1 MSIQLISPKKSV
13 NSAFLKLPVSVEK
26 MEDFKLSLK
35 NLYSKRN
42 AAQDEEY
49 HKGEIWN
56 FLRKIFEPDYSVQ
69 VNRPIDLCVFNGN
82 TASAKP
88 AVIIEA
94 KSPTNVAEMFSAE
107 HPNVKSLQE
116 LVYYFM
122 LEYVQSGNHEIKWLA
137 ITNFDEWYFFDVKD
151 FIRYF
156 ANKSKPI
163 YDQFLKFKANQMSGN
178 KTSDFYYDI
187 AKPAIDDFLAS
198 CDINVVHF
206 NLEDAMR
213 TLAPELKKSH
223 VTLEPKAIGSKDSI
237 SPTGFQNDNEYSHST
252 SHISHSTPLLPLF
265 KFLSPE
271 TLLAKP
277 FANDSNSLDR
287 NFYAELLHIIGL
299 EEVKEEKGSKKV
311 IRRKKP
317 ANRDKASLLESA
329 IYQLEDDFPNKEEC
343 EAMALRLCITW
354 VNRLLFLKLVE
365 SQILMY
371 QKGDA
376 SYRFMSS
383 DKIANFDE
391 LNIFFFKVLGKKI
404 EDRDEDVFK
413 RYPNV
418 PYLNSSLFEPTEDE
432 KHLKIRGIPDAQME
446 IWGKTVLKDERGKR
460 AKGSLPNLDYIFKFL
475 DAYNFASDAQ
485 GGVTSTSKTLIN
497 ASVLG
502 LIFEKINGYKDGSF
516 FTPGFITDYMARDVL
531 ERTVV
536 QKFNEKKSWKCENLE
551 DVSDKIE
558 DISEANEIV
567 DDIRV
572 ADVAVGSGHFLVS
585 ALNRLLAIKS
595 ELNILCDADG
605 KRIKRRDLILKVD
618 NDELSVVDDEG
629 EPFEYKPGNEESQR
643 YQEALFNE
651 KRRIIENCLFGVDL
665 NPNSVNICRLRLW
678 IELLKNAYYT
688 KESGYKQLQ
697 TLPNIDI
704 NIKVGDSLLSKY
716 PVQNGRLIAD
726 YLTRD
731 ERADRKRDSLK
742 NSLIE
747 YRQLVQEYKTGKSQ
761 SSKMML
767 RHKIAS
773 LKSRMVDDGQIEMFE
788 EYKGSAGD
796 TIDFSNSLEWMFEFP
811 EILDEVGRFTGF
823 DAIIGNPPYVQLQS
837 MGEMS
842 DVYSKRNYSCYNK
855 SADLYC
861 LFVERAYSLLKKN
874 GYFSF
879 IMPNKWMLV
888 DYGKEL
894 REFMSQTSLK
904 KILNFGDVQFFADA
918 TIYVCIFVSQKSS
931 DKMPVLACSLNSKN
945 YHGEFEKEVKA
956 ATFEFPAENFGAS
969 EWSIRNKLHDS
980 VLQKMNVGTALK
992 DMPITINYGLKT
1004 GYNDAFFID
1013 GKTKEK
1019 LISEDAKSAEIIK
1032 PLLRGRDIDA
1042 WKTEKDDQFIL
1053 FVPWHFPLHLN
1064 PNIVGCFKEAEI
1076 EFEKE
1081 YPAVYKHLLN
1091 YREKLSAR
1099 NKAETGIRYE
1109 WYALQRWA
1117 ADYYKEF
1124 AKPKIMYP
1132 NMTSVFPFTYDETGS
1147 FGNDKSFIITE
1158 KDNSQNLP
1166 KGMENVIANE
1176 AEQSNAETISDVIP
1190 AKAGISSPSGYNL
1203 LKALLAIFN
1212 SNLVKLWIWYNCPEL
1227 MGGTREIRKAYFEN
1241 LRIPLNN
1248 TELLQQLASLADEII
1263 RLKKELVNSNKT
1275 QAPEPAEGPTETTQK
1290 QLATLET
1297 QVNTLVY
1304 QLYGITDT
1312 EEMEAVE
1319 KR

>member
-1 MSIQLISPKKSV
+1 MSIKFISPKKSV
-13 NSAFLKLPVSVEK
+13 NSAFLKLPVPIEK

-42 AAQDEEY
+42 TAQDEEY

-122 LEYVQSGNHEIKWLA
+122 LEYVHSGNHEIKWLA

-151 FIRYF
+151 FARYF

-178 KTSDFYYDI
+178 KTSDFYNDI
-187 AKPAIDDFLAS
+187 AKSAIDDFLAS

-206 NLEDAMR
+206 NLDVIARSASDE
-213 TLAPELKKSH
+213 
-223 VTLEPKAIGSKDSI
+223 AI
-237 SPTGFQNDNEYSHST
+237 HST
-252 SHISHSTPLLPLF
+252 PHISHSTPLLPLY

-299 EEVKEEKGSKKV
+299 EEVKEDKGGKKV
-311 IRRKKP
+311 IRRKNP

-371 QKGDA
+371 QKGDV
-376 SYRFMSS
+376 SYRFMST

-404 EDRDEDVFK
+404 EDRDEDVLK

-446 IWGKTVLKDERGKR
+446 IFNKTVLKDERGKR
-460 AKGSLPNLDYIFKFL
+460 AKGTLPNLDYIFKFL

-536 QKFNEKKSWKCENLE
+536 QKFNEVKGWDCKNLRE
-551 DVSDKIE
+551 IE
-558 DISEANEIV
+558 DNIGKDDVPEANKIV
-567 DDIRV
+567 DEIRI

-585 ALNRLLAIKS
+585 ALNRMLAIKS
-595 ELNILCDADG
+595 ELNIFCDAEG
-605 KRIKRRDLILKVD
+605 NRINNKKWVLKVD
-618 NDELSVVDDEG
+618 NDELSVVDDDN
-629 EPFEYKPGNEESQR
+629 EPFEYKPGNETLQR
-643 YQEALFNE
+643 IQEALFNE

-767 RHKIAS
+767 RHKITS
-773 LKSRMVDDGQIEMFE
+773 LKSRMVEDGQIEMFE
-788 EYKGSAGD
+788 EYKGTAGD

-811 EILDEVGRFTGF
+811 EILDDEGRFTGF

-842 DVYSKRNYSCYNK
+842 DVYSKRDYSCYNK

-894 REFMSQTSLK
+894 RQFMSQTSLK

-918 TIYVCIFVSQKSS
+918 TIYVCIFVSQKSG

-945 YHGEFEKEVKA
+945 YHGEFEKEVNA

-992 DMPITINYGLKT
+992 DMPISIYRGILT
-1004 GYNDAFFID
+1004 GFNDAFFID
-1013 GKTKEK
+1013 GKTREK
-1019 LISEDAKSAEIIK
+1019 LIAEDPKSEELIK
-1032 PLLRGRDIDA
+1032 PLLRGRDINA
-1042 WKTEKDDQFIL
+1042 WVTEKEDQYLIGT
-1053 FVPWHFPLHLN
+1053 FPALN
-1064 PNIVGCFKEAEI
+1064 LDIDQ
-1076 EFEKE
+1076 
-1081 YPAVYKHLLN
+1081 YPAIKNHLMSFGI
-1091 YREKLSAR
+1091 EKLEQTGAKHIVNGEEIKAR
-1099 NKAETGIRYE
+1099 KKTSNKWFETQDQIG
-1109 WYALQRWA
+1109 
-1117 ADYYKEF
+1117 YYKEF
-1124 AKPKIMYP
+1124 AKPKIVYP

-1147 FGNDKSFIITE
+1147 FSNDKSFIITE
-1158 KDNSQNLP
+1158 KEQSQNLS
-1166 KGMENVIANE
+1166 KGTENVIASE
-1176 AEQSNAETISDVIP
+1176 AKQSSEF
-1190 AKAGISSPSGYNL
+1190 L

-1241 LRIPLNN
+1241 LRIPLDNP
-1248 TELLQQLASLADEII
+1248 ELLQQLATLADEII
-1263 RLKKELVNSNKT
+1263 AAKK
-1275 QAPEPAEGPTETTQK
+1275 QASCHPERTLEPKAIGGVEGSSEVDGEATQK

-1304 QLYGITDT
+1304 QLYGVTDA
-1312 EEMEAVE
+1312 EEIEAVE

>member
-1 MSIQLISPKKSV
+1 MTL
-13 NSAFLKLPVSVEK
+13 A
-26 MEDFKLSLK
+26 
-35 NLYSKRN
+35 NLYKKRD
-42 AAQDEEY
+42 AARDEEY
-49 HKGEIWN
+49 HKGEIWG
-56 FLRKIFEPDYSVQ
+56 FLKGIFNPDYSVQ
-69 VNRPIDLCVFNGN
+69 VKRPIDLAIFNGN
-82 TASAKP
+82 DTAAKP

-94 KSPTNVAEMFSAE
+94 KSPTNMAEMFSE
-107 HPNVKSLQE
+107 SKPNVKSLQE

-122 LEYVQSGNHEIKWLA
+122 LEYIRFENREIKYLA

-151 FIRYF
+151 FVRYF
-156 ANKSKPI
+156 ASKSNPI
-163 YDQFLKFKANQMSGN
+163 YAQFQKFEANQMSGN
-178 KTSDFYYDI
+178 KTSDFYNDI
-187 AKPAIDDFLAS
+187 AKPAIDDFLKT

-206 NLEDAMR
+206 NLADA
-213 TLAPELKKSH
+213 AKIAEKFPE
-223 VTLEPKAIGSKDSI
+223 PSKE
-237 SPTGFQNDNEYSHST
+237 NELLNSST
-252 SHISHSTPLLPLF
+252 VEERKLRALC

-277 FANDSNSLDR
+277 FANDSNTLDR

-299 EEVKEEKGSKKV
+299 EEVKEDKGGKKV

-317 ANRDKASLLESA
+317 ANRDRASLLESA

-376 SYRFMSS
+376 SYRFMST

-404 EDRDEDVFK
+404 EDRDEDVLK

-446 IWGKTVLKDERGKR
+446 IFNKTVLKDERGKR
-460 AKGSLPNLDYIFKFL
+460 AKGTLPNLDYIFKFL

-595 ELNILCDADG
+595 ELNILCDANG
-605 KRIKRRDLILKVD
+605 KRIRRTDLVLKVD
-618 NDELSVVDDEG
+618 NDELSVLDDEG
-629 EPFEYKPGNEESQR
+629 EPFEYRPGNPERQR
-643 YQEALFNE
+643 IQEALFNE
-651 KRRIIENCLFGVDL
+651 KRRIIENCLFGVDI

-688 KESGYKQLQ
+688 EKSGYKQLE

-704 NIKVGDSLLSKY
+704 NIKVGDSLLSQY
-716 PVQNGRLIAD
+716 PVHNGHVIAD
-726 YLTRD
+726 YLSS
-731 ERADRKRDSLK
+731 EEKSDRKKDSLK
-742 NSLIE
+742 NALAE
-747 YRQLVQEYKTGKSQ
+747 YRRCVYDYKLGGSQ
-761 SSKMML
+761 NSKVML
-767 RHKIAS
+767 RQKIAS
-773 LKSRMVDDGQIEMFE
+773 LKSRIVESGSLELFE
-788 EYKGSAGD
+788 EYANKADG

-811 EILDEVGRFTGF
+811 EILDDEGRFTGF

-842 DVYSKRNYSCYNK
+842 DVYSKRDYSCYNK

-861 LFVERAYSLLKKN
+861 LFVERAHSLLKKN
-874 GYFSF
+874 GHFSF

-894 REFMSQTSLK
+894 RQFMSQVSLK
-904 KILNFGDVQFFADA
+904 KILNFGDIQFFADA
-918 TIYVCIFVSQKSS
+918 TIYVCIFVAQKS
-931 DKMPVLACSLNSKN
+931 DEKAPVLACSLNSKN
-945 YHGEFEKEVKA
+945 YQGDFEKEINA
-956 ATFEFPAENFGAS
+956 SSFEFPADNFGAS

-980 VLQKMNVGTALK
+980 VLQKMQVGTPLK

-1013 GKTKEK
+1013 GKTRDA

-1032 PLLRGRDIDA
+1032 PLLRGRDIEA
-1042 WKTEKDDQFIL
+1042 WSTEKEDQYIL

-1064 PNIVGCFKEAEI
+1064 PNIVGCSKEAEL

-1081 YPAVYKHLLN
+1081 YPAVYKHLLSHK
-1091 YREKLSAR
+1091 EKLSAR

-1124 AKPKIMYP
+1124 AKPKIVYP
-1132 NMTSVFPFTYDETGS
+1132 NMTSVFPFTYDVAGS
-1147 FGNDKSFIITE
+1147 LCNDKAFIITE
-1158 KDNSQNLP
+1158 NTKTDKVTEPAEVTNAT
-1166 KGMENVIANE
+1166 ENVIASE
-1176 AEQSNAETISDVIP
+1176 AKQFI
-1190 AKAGISSPSGYNL
+1190 
-1203 LKALLAIFN
+1203 LKSLLAILN
-1212 SNLVKLWIWYNCPEL
+1212 SNLAKLWIWYNCPEL
-1227 MGGTREIRKAYFEN
+1227 MGGTREIRKVYFEN
-1241 LRIPLNN
+1241 FRIPLDNS
-1248 TELLQQLASLADEII
+1248 EILQQLAILADEII
-1263 RLKKELVNSNKT
+1263 AVKSSLSQPK
-1275 QAPEPAEGPTETTQK
+1275 GTENVIASDSEVEESQNRI
-1290 QLATLET
+1290 ADLEK

-1312 EEMEAVE
+1312 EEIDAVE

>member
-1 MSIQLISPKKSV
+1 MSIKFISPKKSV
-13 NSAFLKLPVSVEK
+13 NSAFLKLPVPVEK
-26 MEDFKLSLK
+26 MEDFKFSLK

-42 AAQDEEY
+42 TAQDEEY

-69 VNRPIDLCVFNGN
+69 VNRPIDLAIFNGN

-122 LEYVQSGNHEIKWLA
+122 LEYVHSGNHEIKWLA

-156 ANKSKPI
+156 GNKSKPI

-178 KTSDFYYDI
+178 KTSDFYNEI

-206 NLEDAMR
+206 SLADAMR

-223 VTLEPKAIGSKDSI
+223 VTLEPKAIGSMDSI
-237 SPTGFQNDNEYSHST
+237 SPTGFQNDNVYSHST
-252 SHISHSTPLLPLF
+252 SHISHSTPLLPLY

-299 EEVKEEKGSKKV
+299 EEVKEDKGGKKV
-311 IRRKKP
+311 IRRKNP

-376 SYRFMSS
+376 SYRFMST

-404 EDRDEDVFK
+404 EDRDEDVLK

-446 IWGKTVLKDERGKR
+446 VFNKTVLKDERGKR

-558 DISEANEIV
+558 DISEANQIV

-688 KESGYKQLQ
+688 KESCYKQLQ

-773 LKSRMVDDGQIEMFE
+773 LKSRMVEDGQIEMFE
-788 EYKGSAGD
+788 EYKGTAGD

-811 EILDEVGRFTGF
+811 EILDDEGRFTGF
-823 DAIIGNPPYVQLQS
+823 DAIIGNPPYGLFNKKQNQNVALTQDEKVTQLIRERFPEIDEG
-837 MGEMS
+837 MINAAKVFYALAFRLTKKTGLIEMIVPFGILS
-842 DVYSKRNYSCYNK
+842 
-855 SADLYC
+855 
-861 LFVERAYSLLKKN
+861 E
-874 GYFSF
+874 
-879 IMPNKWMLV
+879 
-888 DYGKEL
+888 
-894 REFMSQTSLK
+894 TSSVKIRK
-904 KILNFGDVQFFADA
+904 KILTQHSFLKVS
-918 TIYVCIFVSQKSS
+918 IF
-931 DKMPVLACSLNSKN
+931 P
-945 YHGEFEKEVKA
+945 E
-956 ATFEFPAENFGAS
+956 
-969 EWSIRNKLHDS
+969 RDS
-980 VLQKMNVGTALK
+980 VSRRV
-992 DMPITINYGLKT
+992 
-1004 GYNDAFFID
+1004 F
-1013 GKTKEK
+1013 
-1019 LISEDAKSAEIIK
+1019 EDAKMSTAILLCSNAKTDNPILIGSSSSREIPPEFSPFSVK
-1032 PLLRGRDIDA
+1032 DVKMYSPDA
-1042 WKTEKDDQFIL
+1042 WQLPMCNRKSFDLLMKMKNRDRYRTIEEVAPSVEGEVHMTKCKPAITSDNAKPILLKGAQIAKWFYKTNKSEISQ
-1053 FVPWHFPLHLN
+1053 
-1064 PNIVGCFKEAEI
+1064 GEI
-1076 EFEKE
+1076 EFIDEQTLMNVCSTEKIAYSKKERICFQRLTGINEKWRLKGTIITPNIYIANSVNHLNNKSNYSLYFILAVFNSKLLNFIFKATSTSSNVNGYEVNALPFPRINAEKE
-1081 YPAVYKHLLN
+1081 TLVSEIENISKRILELKSENHDTDIAALENEIDELVYKL
-1091 YREKLSAR
+1091 
-1099 NKAETGIRYE
+1099 
-1109 WYALQRWA
+1109 
-1117 ADYYKEF
+1117 
-1124 AKPKIMYP
+1124 
-1132 NMTSVFPFTYDETGS
+1132 YD
-1147 FGNDKSFIITE
+1147 
-1158 KDNSQNLP
+1158 L
-1166 KGMENVIANE
+1166 
-1176 AEQSNAETISDVIP
+1176 
-1190 AKAGISSPSGYNL
+1190 
-1203 LKALLAIFN
+1203 
-1212 SNLVKLWIWYNCPEL
+1212 
-1227 MGGTREIRKAYFEN
+1227 
-1241 LRIPLNN
+1241 
-1248 TELLQQLASLADEII
+1248 
-1263 RLKKELVNSNKT
+1263 
-1275 QAPEPAEGPTETTQK
+1275 
-1290 QLATLET
+1290 
-1297 QVNTLVY
+1297 
-1304 QLYGITDT
+1304 T
-1312 EEMEAVE
+1312 EEEIGVVE
-1319 KR
+1319 SV

>member
-1 MSIQLISPKKSV
+1 MSIKFISPKKSV
-13 NSAFLKLPVSVEK
+13 NSAFLKLPVPVEN

-42 AAQDEEY
+42 TAQDEEY

-69 VNRPIDLCVFNGN
+69 VNRPIDLAIFNGN

-94 KSPTNVAEMFSAE
+94 KSPTNAAEMFSAE

-122 LEYVQSGNHEIKWLA
+122 LEYVHSGNHEIKWLA

-156 ANKSKPI
+156 GNKSKPI

-178 KTSDFYYDI
+178 KTSDFYNDI
-187 AKPAIDDFLAS
+187 AKPAIDDFLGS
-198 CDINVVHF
+198 CDISVVHF
-206 NLEDAMR
+206 SLESAVKAVEKDDD
-213 TLAPELKKSH
+213 KK
-223 VTLEPKAIGSKDSI
+223 
-237 SPTGFQNDNEYSHST
+237 
-252 SHISHSTPLLPLF
+252 LLPLY

-299 EEVKEEKGSKKV
+299 EEVKEDKGGKK
-311 IRRKKP
+311 IIQRKIP
-317 ANRDKASLLESA
+317 ASRNKGSLLESA
-329 IYQLEDDFPNKEEC
+329 IYQLEIKESDANKCEET
-343 EAMALRLCITW
+343 ALRLCITW
-354 VNRLLFLKLVE
+354 INRLLFLKLVE

-383 DKIANFDE
+383 DKIKGFDE
-391 LNIFFFKVLGKKI
+391 LNIFFFKVLGKKVD
-404 EDRDEDVFK
+404 DRDADVK
-413 RYPNV
+413 AKYPNV

-432 KHLKIRGIPDAQME
+432 SKLMIGNLLDNDLE
-446 IWGKTVLKDERGKR
+446 IFNKTVLKDERGKR
-460 AKGSLPNLDYIFKFL
+460 AKGTLPNLDYIFKFL

-558 DISEANEIV
+558 DILEANQIV

-716 PVQNGRLIAD
+716 PVQNGHVVLDFLQKEDKTDKKNGLA
-726 YLTRD
+726 
-731 ERADRKRDSLK
+731 AKLK
-742 NSLIE
+742 E
-747 YRQLVQEYKTGKSQ
+747 YRKNVQDYKAGGTSYNKQQLRLNIAGLKSQ
-761 SSKMML
+761 
-767 RHKIAS
+767 
-773 LKSRMVDDGQIEMFE
+773 LKEPPSIDLFGNVVKNND
-788 EYKGSAGD
+788 
-796 TIDFSNSLEWMFEFP
+796 IDFSNSLEWMFEFP
-811 EILDEVGRFTGF
+811 EILDDEGRFTGF

-842 DVYSKRNYSCYNK
+842 DVYSKRDYSCYNK

-861 LFVERAYSLLKKN
+861 LFVERAHSLLKKN

-894 REFMSQTSLK
+894 RQFMSQTSLK

-918 TIYVCIFVSQKSS
+918 TIYVCIFVSQKSG
-931 DKMPVLACSLNSKN
+931 DKIPVLACSLNSKN

-969 EWSIRNKLHDS
+969 EWSVRNKLHDS

-992 DMPITINYGLKT
+992 DMPISIYRGILT
-1004 GYNDAFFID
+1004 GFNDAFFID
-1013 GKTKEK
+1013 GKTREK
-1019 LISEDAKSAEIIK
+1019 LIAEDPKSEELIK
-1032 PLLRGRDIDA
+1032 PLLRGRDINA
-1042 WKTEKDDQFIL
+1042 WVTENDQYLINPHNGIKEKNIAPINVEEYPAIKKHLDQFID
-1053 FVPWHFPLHLN
+1053 
-1064 PNIVGCFKEAEI
+1064 
-1076 EFEKE
+1076 
-1081 YPAVYKHLLN
+1081 
-1091 YREKLSAR
+1091 KLIKRGDKGDTPYNLR
-1099 NKAETGIRYE
+1099 NCAYLE
-1109 WYALQRWA
+1109 
-1117 ADYYKEF
+1117 EF

-1147 FGNDKSFIITE
+1147 FSNDKSFIITE

-1166 KGMENVIANE
+1166 KGTENVIASE
-1176 AEQSNAETISDVIP
+1176 AKQSNAETTSDVIP

-1241 LRIPLNN
+1241 LRIPLDNA
-1248 TELLQQLASLADEII
+1248 ELLQQLATLADEII
-1263 RLKKELVNSNKT
+1263 RLKKEMANSDKT
-1275 QAPEPAEGPTETTQK
+1275 QVPEPAEGPTEATQK
-1290 QLATLET
+1290 QITDLET

-1304 QLYGITDT
+1304 QLYGITDA
-1312 EEMEAVE
+1312 EEIEAVE

>member
-1 MSIQLISPKKSV
+1 MSIKFISPKKSV
-13 NSAFLKLPVSVEK
+13 NSAFLKLPVPVEK

-94 KSPTNVAEMFSAE
+94 KSPTNAAEMFSAE

-156 ANKSKPI
+156 GNKSKPI

-178 KTSDFYYDI
+178 KTSDFYNEI

-198 CDINVVHF
+198 CDINVVRF
-206 NLEDAMR
+206 NLEDACKNVI
-213 TLAPELKKSH
+213 ASP
-223 VTLEPKAIGSKDSI
+223 GSKSGI
-237 SPTGFQNDNEYSHST
+237 NST
-252 SHISHSTPLLPLF
+252 KQSNAACHPERSVSGVEGSKKLLPLY

-371 QKGDA
+371 QKGDT
-376 SYRFMSS
+376 SYRFMST

-404 EDRDEDVFK
+404 EDRDEDVLK

-446 IWGKTVLKDERGKR
+446 IFNKTVLKDERGKR
-460 AKGSLPNLDYIFKFL
+460 AKGTLPNLDYIFKFL

-688 KESGYKQLQ
+688 KKSGYKQLQ

-716 PVQNGRLIAD
+716 PVQNGHVVLDFLQKEDKAD
-726 YLTRD
+726 KKNGL
-731 ERADRKRDSLK
+731 AAKLK
-742 NSLIE
+742 E
-747 YRQLVQEYKTGKSQ
+747 YRKNVQDYKAGGTSYNKQQLRLNIAGLKSQ
-761 SSKMML
+761 
-767 RHKIAS
+767 
-773 LKSRMVDDGQIEMFE
+773 LKEPPSIDLFGNVVKNND
-788 EYKGSAGD
+788 
-796 TIDFSNSLEWMFEFP
+796 IDFSNSLEWMFEFP
-811 EILDEVGRFTGF
+811 EVLDEKGRFTGF

-842 DVYSKRNYSCYNK
+842 DVYGKRDYSCYNK

-894 REFMSQTSLK
+894 RGFMSQTSLK
-904 KILNFGDVQFFADA
+904 KILNFGDVQIFKDA
-918 TIYVCIFVSQKSS
+918 TTYTCIFVSQKSNEKNSVQAISLSS
-931 DKMPVLACSLNSKN
+931 DKYSGNFSKDVSKLIDLSPDSFGEAEWNITNPVI
-945 YHGEFEKEVKA
+945 EK
-956 ATFEFPAENFGAS
+956 
-969 EWSIRNKLHDS
+969 
-980 VLQKMNVGTALK
+980 VLQKMSVGTPLR
-992 DMPITINYGLKT
+992 DMPISIYAGIKA
-1004 GYNDAFFID
+1004 GCIDAFYID
-1013 GKTKEK
+1013 GKVRSQ
-1019 LISEDAKSAEIIK
+1019 LIERNPKSEEVIK
-1032 PLLRGRDIDA
+1032 PLVRGRDITA
-1042 WKTEKDDQFIL
+1042 WNTNTQDIYLIGTLPALKINIDDYPAIKD
-1053 FVPWHFPLHLN
+1053 HLL
-1064 PNIVGCFKEAEI
+1064 GFTI
-1076 EFEKE
+1076 ERLEQTGKE
-1081 YPAVYKHLLN
+1081 YIVN
-1091 YREKLSAR
+1091 GEKIKAR
-1099 NKAETGIRYE
+1099 KKTCNKWFETQDQIG
-1109 WYALQRWA
+1109 
-1117 ADYYKEF
+1117 YYKELTR
-1124 AKPKIMYP
+1124 PKIIFP
-1132 NMTSVFPFTYDETGS
+1132 NITTAFPFTYDENGVYP
-1147 FGNDKSFIITE
+1147 NDNNFFIVE
-1158 KDNSQNLP
+1158 K
-1166 KGMENVIANE
+1166 ENAIANE
-1176 AEQSNAETISDVIP
+1176 AKQSSAETTCDVIP
-1190 AKAGISSPSGYNL
+1190 AKAGISSPCGYNL

-1212 SNLVKLWIWYNCPEL
+1212 SSLCKFWIWHNCPVL
-1227 MGGTREIRKAYFEN
+1227 NGGTRKLQIAYFEN
-1241 LRIPLNN
+1241 LRIPLENA
-1248 TELLQQLASLADEII
+1248 ELLQQLATLADEII
-1263 RLKKELVNSNKT
+1263 RLKKE
-1275 QAPEPAEGPTETTQK
+1275 GDETTQK
-1290 QLATLET
+1290 QIADLET

-1304 QLYGITDT
+1304 QLYGITDA
-1312 EEMEAVE
+1312 EEIESVE

>member
-1 MSIQLISPKKSV
+1 MPIQFISPKKAV
-13 NSAFLKLPVSVEK
+13 NSAYLKLPISYEK
-26 MEDFKLSLK
+26 MDVFKACIKSM
-35 NLYSKRN
+35 
-42 AAQDEEY
+42 AAQGKAGETEEY
-49 HKGEIWN
+49 HKGLIN
-56 FLRKIFEPDYSVQ
+56 KFLSNALYNPDYA
-69 VNRPIDLCVFNGN
+69 VNTKERIDLAIFNGKDN
-82 TASAKP
+82 NAKA
-88 AVIIEA
+88 AVLIEVKA
-94 KSPTNVAEMFSAE
+94 PENAAEMFSE
-107 HPNVKSLQE
+107 SHSNVKSLQE

-122 LEYVQSGNHEIKWLA
+122 KEYIRLENHEIKYLA
-137 ITNFDEWYFFDVKD
+137 ITNYNDWYFFDAKD
-151 FIRYF
+151 FVKFF
-156 ANKSKPI
+156 AAKSNPVYSK
-163 YDQFLKFKANQMSGN
+163 FLKFDADQMSDS
-178 KTSDFYYDI
+178 KTSFFYSDI
-187 AKPAIDDFLAS
+187 AKPAIDKFIETCELS
-198 CDINVVHF
+198 VVHF
-206 NLEDAMR
+206 S
-213 TLAPELKKSH
+213 LAEAVKAVEKNDEKK
-223 VTLEPKAIGSKDSI
+223 
-237 SPTGFQNDNEYSHST
+237 
-252 SHISHSTPLLPLF
+252 LF
-265 KFLSPE
+265 ALYKFLSPE
-271 TLLAKP
+271 TLLSKP
-277 FANDSNSLDR
+277 FANDSNSLDK

-299 EEVKEEKGSKKV
+299 EEVKEDGKKV

-317 ANRDKASLLESA
+317 ENRDKASLLESA
-329 IYQLEDDFPNKEEC
+329 IYQLQIDEPNADKREEI
-343 EAMALRLCITW
+343 ALRLCITW
-354 VNRLLFLKLVE
+354 INRLLFLKLVE

-371 QKGDA
+371 QKGNAD
-376 SYRFMSS
+376 YKFMSL
-383 DKIANFDE
+383 DKIKSFDE
-391 LNIFFFKVLGKKI
+391 LNIFFFMVLGKKI
-404 EDRDEDVFK
+404 DERDEDIK
-413 RYPNV
+413 AKYPNV
-418 PYLNSSLFEPTEDE
+418 PYLNSSLFEPTDDE
-432 KHLKIRGIPDAQME
+432 GKLKIRGIPDEQIE
-446 IWGKTVLKDERGKR
+446 IYNKTVLKDEKGKR
-460 AKGSLPNLDYIFKFL
+460 AKGTLLNLDYIFKFL

-485 GGVTSTSKTLIN
+485 GGVTSTNKTLIN

-516 FTPGFITDYMARDVL
+516 YTPGFITDYMARDVL

-688 KESGYKQLQ
+688 KESDYKQLQ

-704 NIKVGDSLLSKY
+704 NIKVGDSLLSKC
-716 PVQNGRLIAD
+716 PVQNGHVVLDFLQKEDKAD
-726 YLTRD
+726 KKNGL
-731 ERADRKRDSLK
+731 AAKLK
-742 NSLIE
+742 E
-747 YRQLVQEYKTGKSQ
+747 YGKNVQDYKTGGTSYNKQQLRLNIAGLKSQ
-761 SSKMML
+761 
-767 RHKIAS
+767 
-773 LKSRMVDDGQIEMFE
+773 LKEPPSIDLFGNVVKNND
-788 EYKGSAGD
+788 
-796 TIDFSNSLEWMFEFP
+796 IDFSNSLEWMFEFP
-811 EILDEVGRFTGF
+811 EILDDEGRFTGF

-842 DVYSKRNYSCYNK
+842 DVYSKRDYSCYNK

-918 TIYVCIFVSQKSS
+918 TIYVCIFVSQKSG

-945 YHGEFEKEVKA
+945 YHGEFEKEVNA

-992 DMPITINYGLKT
+992 DMSITINYGIKT
-1004 GYNDAFFID
+1004 GFNDAFFID
-1013 GKTKEK
+1013 GKTREK
-1019 LISEDAKSAEIIK
+1019 LIAEDPKSEDLIK
-1032 PLLRGRDIDA
+1032 PLLRGRDINA
-1042 WKTEKDDQFIL
+1042 WVTEKEDQYLIGT
-1053 FVPWHFPLHLN
+1053 FPALN
-1064 PNIVGCFKEAEI
+1064 LDIDQ
-1076 EFEKE
+1076 
-1081 YPAVYKHLLN
+1081 YPAIKNHLMSFGI
-1091 YREKLSAR
+1091 EKLEQTGAKHIVNGEEIKSRKKTR
-1099 NKAETGIRYE
+1099 NKWFETQDQIG
-1109 WYALQRWA
+1109 
-1117 ADYYKEF
+1117 YYKEF
-1124 AKPKIMYP
+1124 AKPKIVYP
-1132 NMTSVFPFTYDETGS
+1132 NMTSVFPFTYDEFGS
-1147 FGNDKSFIITE
+1147 LSNDKSFIITE

-1166 KGMENVIANE
+1166 KGTENVIASE
-1176 AEQSNAETISDVIP
+1176 AKQSNAETISDVIP

-1241 LRIPLNN
+1241 LRIPLDNA
-1248 TELLQQLASLADEII
+1248 ELLQQLATLADQII
-1263 RLKKELVNSNKT
+1263 TAKKTGEDTAELE
-1275 QAPEPAEGPTETTQK
+1275 A
-1290 QLATLET
+1290 
-1297 QVNTLVY
+1297 QVNQIVY
-1304 QLYGITDT
+1304 GLYGITDA
-1312 EEMEAVE
+1312 EEIEAVE

>member
-1 MSIQLISPKKSV
+1 MSFKLISPKKSV
-13 NSAFLKLPVSVEK
+13 NSAFLKLPVPVEK
-26 MEDFKLSLK
+26 MEQFQAALT

-42 AAQDEEY
+42 PAQDEEY

-69 VNRPIDLCVFNGN
+69 VNRPIDLAIFNGN

-94 KSPTNVAEMFSAE
+94 KSPTNAAEMFSAE

-122 LEYVQSGNHEIKWLA
+122 LEYVHSGNHEIKWLA

-156 ANKSKPI
+156 GNKSKPI

-178 KTSDFYYDI
+178 KTSDFYNEI

-206 NLEDAMR
+206 NLGKMVK
-213 TLAPELKKSH
+213 P
-223 VTLEPKAIGSKDSI
+223 VC
-237 SPTGFQNDNEYSHST
+237 NDNTHVIASEAKQSPS
-252 SHISHSTPLLPLF
+252 SKLFPLY

-299 EEVKEEKGSKKV
+299 EEVKEDKGGKKV
-311 IRRKKP
+311 IQRKKP

-376 SYRFMSS
+376 SYRFMST

-404 EDRDEDVFK
+404 EDRDEDVLK

-446 IWGKTVLKDERGKR
+446 IFNKTVLKDERGKR
-460 AKGSLPNLDYIFKFL
+460 AKGTLPNLDYIFKFL

-558 DISEANEIV
+558 DISEANQIV

-716 PVQNGRLIAD
+716 PVQNGHVVLDFLQKEDKAD
-726 YLTRD
+726 KKNGL
-731 ERADRKRDSLK
+731 AAKLK
-742 NSLIE
+742 E
-747 YRQLVQEYKTGKSQ
+747 YRKNVQDYKAGGTSYNKQQLRLNIAGLKSQ
-761 SSKMML
+761 
-767 RHKIAS
+767 
-773 LKSRMVDDGQIEMFE
+773 LKEPPSIDLFGNVVKNND
-788 EYKGSAGD
+788 
-796 TIDFSNSLEWMFEFP
+796 IDFSNSLEWMFEFP
-811 EILDEVGRFTGF
+811 EILDDEGRFTGF

-842 DVYSKRNYSCYNK
+842 DVYSKRDYSCYNK
-855 SADLYC
+855 SADLY
-861 LFVERAYSLLKKN
+861 
-874 GYFSF
+874 SF

-894 REFMSQTSLK
+894 RQFMSQTSLK

-918 TIYVCIFVSQKSS
+918 TIYVCIFVSQKSG

-992 DMPITINYGLKT
+992 DMPISIYRGILT
-1004 GYNDAFFID
+1004 GFNDAFFID
-1013 GKTKEK
+1013 GKTREK
-1019 LISEDAKSAEIIK
+1019 LIAEDPKSEELIK
-1032 PLLRGRDIDA
+1032 PLLRGRDINA
-1042 WKTEKDDQFIL
+1042 WVTEKEDQYLIGT
-1053 FVPWHFPLHLN
+1053 FPALN
-1064 PNIVGCFKEAEI
+1064 LDIDQ
-1076 EFEKE
+1076 
-1081 YPAVYKHLLN
+1081 YPAIKNHLLSFGI
-1091 YREKLSAR
+1091 EKLEQTGAKHIVNGEEIKAR
-1099 NKAETGIRYE
+1099 KKTSNKWFETQDQIG
-1109 WYALQRWA
+1109 
-1117 ADYYKEF
+1117 YYKEF
-1124 AKPKIMYP
+1124 AKPKIVYP
-1132 NMTSVFPFTYDETGS
+1132 EISSLFSFTYDESGLTC
-1147 FGNDKSFIITE
+1147 NNKNYIITE
-1158 KDNSQNLP
+1158 KESFQSLS
-1166 KGMENVIANE
+1166 KETENVIADE
-1176 AEQSNAETISDVIP
+1176 AACHPERTLEP
-1190 AKAGISSPSGYNL
+1190 KAIGKVEGSL

-1212 SNLVKLWIWYNCPEL
+1212 SNLSKLWIEYNCPVL
-1227 MGGTREIRKAYFEN
+1227 NGGARNISKTYFEN
-1241 LRIPLNN
+1241 LRIPLDNV
-1248 TELLQQLASLADEII
+1248 EPLQQLASLADEII
-1263 RLKKELVNSNKT
+1263 RLKKEMANSNKN
-1275 QAPEPAEGPTETTQK
+1275 QVPEPAEGPFEAIQK
-1290 QLATLET
+1290 QIADLET
-1297 QVNTLVY
+1297 HVNTLVY

-1312 EEMEAVE
+1312 EEIEAVE

>member
-1 MSIQLISPKKSV
+1 MSIKFISPKKSV
-13 NSAFLKLPVSVEK
+13 NSAFLKLPVPVEK

-69 VNRPIDLCVFNGN
+69 VNRPIDLAIFNGN

-94 KSPTNVAEMFSAE
+94 KSPTNVAEMFSVE

-122 LEYVQSGNHEIKWLA
+122 LEYVHSGNREVKWLA

-178 KTSDFYYDI
+178 KTSDFYNEI

-206 NLEDAMR
+206 NLDVIARSASDE
-213 TLAPELKKSH
+213 
-223 VTLEPKAIGSKDSI
+223 AI
-237 SPTGFQNDNEYSHST
+237 HST
-252 SHISHSTPLLPLF
+252 SHISHSTPLLPLY

-271 TLLAKP
+271 TLLARP

-299 EEVKEEKGSKKV
+299 EEVKEDKGGKKV
-311 IRRKKP
+311 IRRKNP

-376 SYRFMSS
+376 SYRFMSI

-404 EDRDEDVFK
+404 EDRDEDVLK

-446 IWGKTVLKDERGKR
+446 IFNKTVLKDERGKR
-460 AKGSLPNLDYIFKFL
+460 AKGTLPNLDYIFKFL

-558 DISEANEIV
+558 DISEANQIV

-643 YQEALFNE
+643 YQEALFSE

-665 NPNSVNICRLRLW
+665 LRRVPESRLP
-678 IELLKNAYYT
+678 
-688 KESGYKQLQ
+688 G
-697 TLPNIDI
+697 
-704 NIKVGDSLLSKY
+704 
-716 PVQNGRLIAD
+716 
-726 YLTRD
+726 
-731 ERADRKRDSLK
+731 
-742 NSLIE
+742 
-747 YRQLVQEYKTGKSQ
+747 
-761 SSKMML
+761 
-767 RHKIAS
+767 
-773 LKSRMVDDGQIEMFE
+773 
-788 EYKGSAGD
+788 
-796 TIDFSNSLEWMFEFP
+796 
-811 EILDEVGRFTGF
+811 
-823 DAIIGNPPYVQLQS
+823 
-837 MGEMS
+837 
-842 DVYSKRNYSCYNK
+842 
-855 SADLYC
+855 
-861 LFVERAYSLLKKN
+861 
-874 GYFSF
+874 
-879 IMPNKWMLV
+879 
-888 DYGKEL
+888 
-894 REFMSQTSLK
+894 
-904 KILNFGDVQFFADA
+904 
-918 TIYVCIFVSQKSS
+918 
-931 DKMPVLACSLNSKN
+931 
-945 YHGEFEKEVKA
+945 
-956 ATFEFPAENFGAS
+956 TF
-969 EWSIRNKLHDS
+969 
-980 VLQKMNVGTALK
+980 
-992 DMPITINYGLKT
+992 
-1004 GYNDAFFID
+1004 
-1013 GKTKEK
+1013 
-1019 LISEDAKSAEIIK
+1019 
-1032 PLLRGRDIDA
+1032 
-1042 WKTEKDDQFIL
+1042 
-1053 FVPWHFPLHLN
+1053 
-1064 PNIVGCFKEAEI
+1064 
-1076 EFEKE
+1076 
-1081 YPAVYKHLLN
+1081 
-1091 YREKLSAR
+1091 
-1099 NKAETGIRYE
+1099 
-1109 WYALQRWA
+1109 LQR
-1117 ADYYKEF
+1117 
-1124 AKPKIMYP
+1124 
-1132 NMTSVFPFTYDETGS
+1132 V
-1147 FGNDKSFIITE
+1147 GNEGYSQAQGTQE
-1158 KDNSQNLP
+1158 KRTDPGPHGCYRTCS
-1166 KGMENVIANE
+1166 
-1176 AEQSNAETISDVIP
+1176 
-1190 AKAGISSPSGYNL
+1190 
-1203 LKALLAIFN
+1203 
-1212 SNLVKLWIWYNCPEL
+1212 
-1227 MGGTREIRKAYFEN
+1227 
-1241 LRIPLNN
+1241 
-1248 TELLQQLASLADEII
+1248 
-1263 RLKKELVNSNKT
+1263 ELV
-1275 QAPEPAEGPTETTQK
+1275 PHHP
-1290 QLATLET
+1290 
-1297 QVNTLVY
+1297 
-1304 QLYGITDT
+1304 D
-1312 EEMEAVE
+1312 
-1319 KR
+1319 R

>member
-1 MSIQLISPKKSV
+1 MSIKLISPKKSV
-13 NSAFLKLPVSVEK
+13 NSAFLKLPVPCEK
-26 MEDFKLSLK
+26 MEQFKSALM
-35 NLYSKRN
+35 NLRNKRD
-42 AAQDEEY
+42 AKKDEEY
-49 HKGEIWN
+49 HKNELQA
-56 FLRKIFEPDYSVQ
+56 FLKGIFNPAYSVH
-69 VNRPIDLCVFNGN
+69 VDRPIDLAIFNGN
-82 TASAKP
+82 DTTAKP
-88 AVIIEA
+88 AVIIEM
-94 KSPTNVAEMFSAE
+94 KSPTNAAEMFSE
-107 HPNVKSLQE
+107 QHPNTKAFQE
-116 LVYYFM
+116 LVYYFL
-122 LEYVQSGNHEIKWLA
+122 LEYVHLGNREIKYLV
-137 ITNFDEWYFFDVKD
+137 ISNFDEYYFFDVKD

-156 ANKSKPI
+156 ANKSKPV
-163 YDQFLKFKANQMSGN
+163 YDQFLKFVSKQTSGN
-178 KTSDFYYDI
+178 KTSDFYNDI
-187 AKPAIDDFLAS
+187 AKPAIDDFLGS
-198 CDINVVHF
+198 CDFSVVHF
-206 NLEDAMR
+206 SLEEAVKAVEKNDD
-213 TLAPELKKSH
+213 KKL
-223 VTLEPKAIGSKDSI
+223 VALYKM
-237 SPTGFQNDNEYSHST
+237 
-252 SHISHSTPLLPLF
+252 
-265 KFLSPE
+265 LSPE
-271 TLLAKP
+271 GLLAKP

-299 EEVKEEKGSKKV
+299 EEVKEDKGGKKV
-311 IRRKKP
+311 IQRKKP
-317 ANRDKASLLESA
+317 ANRDRASLLESA

-376 SYRFMSS
+376 SYRFMST

-404 EDRDEDVFK
+404 EDRDEDVLK

-446 IWGKTVLKDERGKR
+446 IFNKTVLKDERGKR
-460 AKGSLPNLDYIFKFL
+460 AKGTLLNLDYIFRFL

-531 ERTVV
+531 ERTIV
-536 QKFNEKKSWKCENLE
+536 QKFNEKKSWKCEDLE

-567 DDIRV
+567 DDIRI

-704 NIKVGDSLLSKY
+704 NIKVGDSLLSQY
-716 PVQNGRLIAD
+716 PVNAGHKVAD
-726 YLTRD
+726 FLSA
-731 ERADRKRDSLK
+731 EEKNDRKKDSL
-742 NSLIE
+742 NTALIE
-747 YRQLVQEYKTGKSQ
+747 YRKCVNDYKTGGSQ
-761 SSKMML
+761 NSKVLL
-767 RHKIAS
+767 RQKIAG
-773 LKSRMVDDGQIEMFE
+773 LKSRIVEDGQIEMFE
-788 EYKGSAGD
+788 EHKGSAGN

-811 EILDEVGRFTGF
+811 EVLDEKGRFVGF

-842 DVYSKRNYSCYNK
+842 DVYSKRDYNCYNK

-861 LFVERAYSLLKKN
+861 LFVERAYNLLKKN

-894 REFMSQTSLK
+894 RQFMSQTSIK

-918 TIYVCIFVSQKSS
+918 TIYVCIFVSQKSG
-931 DKMPVLACSLNSKN
+931 DKLPVLACSLNSKN

-992 DMPITINYGLKT
+992 DMPITINYGIKT
-1004 GYNDAFFID
+1004 GFNDAFFID
-1013 GKTKEK
+1013 GKTREK
-1019 LISEDAKSAEIIK
+1019 LIAEDPKSEELIK
-1032 PLLRGRDIDA
+1032 PLFRGRDINA
-1042 WKTEKDDQFIL
+1042 WVTEGDLYLINPHNGIKEKNIAPINIDEYPAIKKHLDQFID
-1053 FVPWHFPLHLN
+1053 
-1064 PNIVGCFKEAEI
+1064 
-1076 EFEKE
+1076 
-1081 YPAVYKHLLN
+1081 
-1091 YREKLSAR
+1091 KLVKRGDKGDTPYNLR
-1099 NKAETGIRYE
+1099 NCAYLE
-1109 WYALQRWA
+1109 
-1117 ADYYKEF
+1117 EF

-1132 NMTSVFPFTYDETGS
+1132 NMTSAFPFTYDETGS
-1147 FGNDKSFIITE
+1147 FSNDKSFIITE
-1158 KDNSQNLP
+1158 KEHSQNLS
-1166 KGMENVIANE
+1166 KGTENVIASE
-1176 AEQSNAETISDVIP
+1176 AKQSNAETTSDVIP

-1241 LRIPLNN
+1241 LRIPLDNA
-1248 TELLQQLASLADEII
+1248 ELLHQLATLADEII
-1263 RLKKELVNSNKT
+1263 AAKKTGKDTTELEKRVN
-1275 QAPEPAEGPTETTQK
+1275 EI
-1290 QLATLET
+1290 
-1297 QVNTLVY
+1297 VY

-1312 EEMEAVE
+1312 EEIEAVE

>member
-13 NSAFLKLPVSVEK
+13 NSAFLKLPVPVEK

-94 KSPTNVAEMFSAE
+94 KSPTNAAEMFSAE

-156 ANKSKPI
+156 GNKTKPI

-178 KTSDFYYDI
+178 KTSDFYNEI

-198 CDINVVHF
+198 CDINVVRF
-206 NLEDAMR
+206 NLEDACKNVI
-213 TLAPELKKSH
+213 ASP
-223 VTLEPKAIGSKDSI
+223 GSKSGI
-237 SPTGFQNDNEYSHST
+237 NST
-252 SHISHSTPLLPLF
+252 KQSNAACHPERSVSGVEGSKKLLPLF

-371 QKGDA
+371 QKGDT
-376 SYRFMSS
+376 SYRFMST

-404 EDRDEDVFK
+404 EDRDEDVLK

-460 AKGSLPNLDYIFKFL
+460 AKGTLPNLDYIFKFL

-567 DDIRV
+567 DDIRI

-773 LKSRMVDDGQIEMFE
+773 LKSRMVEDGQIEMFE

-894 REFMSQTSLK
+894 RQFMSQTSLK

-918 TIYVCIFVSQKSS
+918 TIYVCIFVSQKSG

-956 ATFEFPAENFGAS
+956 ATFEFPAENFGAN

-992 DMPITINYGLKT
+992 DMPISIYRGILT
-1004 GYNDAFFID
+1004 GFNDAFFID
-1013 GKTKEK
+1013 GKTREK
-1019 LISEDAKSAEIIK
+1019 LIAEDPKSEELIK
-1032 PLLRGRDIDA
+1032 PLLRGRDINA
-1042 WKTEKDDQFIL
+1042 WVTEKEDQYLIGT
-1053 FVPWHFPLHLN
+1053 FPALN
-1064 PNIVGCFKEAEI
+1064 LDIDQ
-1076 EFEKE
+1076 
-1081 YPAVYKHLLN
+1081 YPAIKNHLLSFGI
-1091 YREKLSAR
+1091 EKLEQTGAKHIVNGEEIKAR
-1099 NKAETGIRYE
+1099 KKTSNKWFETQDQIG
-1109 WYALQRWA
+1109 
-1117 ADYYKEF
+1117 YYKELTR
-1124 AKPKIMYP
+1124 PKIIFP
-1132 NMTSVFPFTYDETGS
+1132 NITTAFPFTYDENGVYP
-1147 FGNDKSFIITE
+1147 NDNNFFIVE
-1158 KDNSQNLP
+1158 K
-1166 KGMENVIANE
+1166 ENAIANE
-1176 AEQSNAETISDVIP
+1176 AKQSTAETTCDVIP
-1190 AKAGISSPSGYNL
+1190 AKAGISSPCGYNL

-1212 SNLVKLWIWYNCPEL
+1212 SSLCKFWIWHNCPVL
-1227 MGGTREIRKAYFEN
+1227 NSGTRKLQIAYFEN
-1241 LRIPLNN
+1241 LRIPLENA
-1248 TELLQQLASLADEII
+1248 ELLHQLATLADEII
-1263 RLKKELVNSNKT
+1263 RLKKELVNSKKT
-1275 QAPEPAEGPTETTQK
+1275 QVPEPAEGRPTEATQK
-1290 QLATLET
+1290 QIADLET
-1297 QVNTLVY
+1297 QVNSLVY
-1304 QLYGITDT
+1304 QLYGITDA
-1312 EEMEAVE
+1312 EEIESVE

>member
-1 MSIQLISPKKSV
+1 MPIQFISPKKAV
-13 NSAFLKLPVSVEK
+13 NSAYLKLPISIEK
-26 MEDFKLSLK
+26 MDTFKTCLK
-35 NLYSKRN
+35 RMADQGKPGET
-42 AAQDEEY
+42 EEY
-49 HKGEIWN
+49 HKGLIN
-56 FLRKIFEPDYSVQ
+56 KFLSDALYNPDYA
-69 VNRPIDLCVFNGN
+69 VNTKDRIDLAIFNGKDSN
-82 TASAKP
+82 AKA
-88 AVIIEA
+88 AVLIEV
-94 KSPTNVAEMFSAE
+94 KSPENTAEMFSE
-107 HPNVKSLQE
+107 THFNVKALQE

-122 LEYVQSGNHEIKWLA
+122 QEYIRFENHEIKYLV
-137 ITNFDEWYFFDVKD
+137 ITNYNDWYFFNAKD
-151 FIRYF
+151 FVKFF
-156 ANKSKPI
+156 AVKSNPV
-163 YDQFLKFKANQMSGN
+163 YDQFKKFDAGQMSSSKTDFFYGN
-178 KTSDFYYDI
+178 I
-187 AKPAIDDFLAS
+187 AKPSVEKFLETENIQA
-198 CDINVVHF
+198 VHF
-206 NLEDAMR
+206 NLKKVIAAVEQDKTR
-213 TLAPELKKSH
+213 ELAAL
-223 VTLEPKAIGSKDSI
+223 
-237 SPTGFQNDNEYSHST
+237 Y
-252 SHISHSTPLLPLF
+252 

-299 EEVKEEKGSKKV
+299 EEVKEDKGGKKV
-311 IRRKKP
+311 IRRKNP

-376 SYRFMSS
+376 SYRFMST

-404 EDRDEDVFK
+404 EDRDEDVLK

-446 IWGKTVLKDERGKR
+446 IFNKTVLKDERGKR
-460 AKGSLPNLDYIFKFL
+460 AKGILPNLDYIFKFL

-567 DDIRV
+567 DDIRI

-716 PVQNGRLIAD
+716 PVQNGHVVLDFLQKEDKAD
-726 YLTRD
+726 KKNGL
-731 ERADRKRDSLK
+731 AAKLK
-742 NSLIE
+742 E
-747 YRQLVQEYKTGKSQ
+747 YRKNVQDYKAGGTSYNKQQLRLNIAGLKSQ
-761 SSKMML
+761 
-767 RHKIAS
+767 
-773 LKSRMVDDGQIEMFE
+773 LKEPPSIDLFGNVVKNND
-788 EYKGSAGD
+788 
-796 TIDFSNSLEWMFEFP
+796 IDFSNSLEWMFEFP
-811 EILDEVGRFTGF
+811 EILDDEGRFTGF

-842 DVYSKRNYSCYNK
+842 DVYSKRDYSCYNK

-894 REFMSQTSLK
+894 RQFMSQTSLK

-918 TIYVCIFVSQKSS
+918 TIYVCIFVSQKSG

-945 YHGEFEKEVKA
+945 YHGEFEKEVNA

-992 DMPITINYGLKT
+992 DMPISIYRGILT
-1004 GYNDAFFID
+1004 GFNDAFFID
-1013 GKTKEK
+1013 GRTREK
-1019 LISEDAKSAEIIK
+1019 LIAEDPKSEELIK
-1032 PLLRGRDIDA
+1032 PLLRGRDINA
-1042 WKTEKDDQFIL
+1042 WVTEKEDQYLIGT
-1053 FVPWHFPLHLN
+1053 FPALN
-1064 PNIVGCFKEAEI
+1064 LDI
-1076 EFEKE
+1076 EQ
-1081 YPAVYKHLLN
+1081 YPAIKNHLLSFGI
-1091 YREKLSAR
+1091 EKLEQTGAKHVVNGEEIKAR
-1099 NKAETGIRYE
+1099 KKTSNKWFETQDQIG
-1109 WYALQRWA
+1109 
-1117 ADYYKEF
+1117 YYKEF
-1124 AKPKIMYP
+1124 AKPKIVYP
-1132 NMTSVFPFTYDETGS
+1132 NMTSVFPFTYDEFGS
-1147 FGNDKSFIITE
+1147 LSNDKSFIITE

-1166 KGMENVIANE
+1166 KGTENVIASK
-1176 AEQSNAETISDVIP
+1176 AKQSNAECHPGAEGDR
-1190 AKAGISSPSGYNL
+1190 AHL

-1248 TELLQQLASLADEII
+1248 TELLHQLATLADEII
-1263 RLKKELVNSNKT
+1263 RLKKESDE
-1275 QAPEPAEGPTETTQK
+1275 ATQK
-1290 QLATLET
+1290 QIVDLET

-1304 QLYGITDT
+1304 QLYGITDA
-1312 EEMEAVE
+1312 EEIDAVE

>member
-1 MSIQLISPKKSV
+1 MSIKLISPKKSV
-13 NSAFLKLPVSVEK
+13 NSAFLKLPVPVEK
-26 MEDFKLSLK
+26 MENFKLSLK
-35 NLYSKRN
+35 NLYTKRN
-42 AAQDEEY
+42 TAQDEEY

-69 VNRPIDLCVFNGN
+69 VNRPIDLAIFNGN

-94 KSPTNVAEMFSAE
+94 KSPTNAAEMFSAE

-122 LEYVQSGNHEIKWLA
+122 LEYVHSGNHEIKWLA

-156 ANKSKPI
+156 GNKSKPI

-178 KTSDFYYDI
+178 KTSDFYNDI
-187 AKPAIDDFLAS
+187 AKPAIDDFLES
-198 CDINVVHF
+198 CDINVVRF
-206 NLEDAMR
+206 NLADVVRSASQES
-213 TLAPELKKSH
+213 KKAS
-223 VTLEPKAIGSKDSI
+223 VTLEPKAIGSMDSI
-237 SPTGFQNDNEYSHST
+237 SPTGFQNDNAYSHST
-252 SHISHSTPLLPLF
+252 SHISHSTPLLPLY

-299 EEVKEEKGSKKV
+299 EEVKEEKGGKKV
-311 IRRKKP
+311 IQRKKP

-376 SYRFMSS
+376 SYRFMST

-404 EDRDEDVFK
+404 EDRDEDVLK

-446 IWGKTVLKDERGKR
+446 IFNKTVLKDERGKR

-536 QKFNEKKSWKCENLE
+536 QKFNEKKSWKCEDLE

-704 NIKVGDSLLSKY
+704 NIKVGDSLLSQY
-716 PVQNGRLIAD
+716 PVNAGHKVAD
-726 YLTRD
+726 FLSA
-731 ERADRKRDSLK
+731 EEKNDRKKDSL
-742 NSLIE
+742 NTALIE
-747 YRQLVQEYKTGKSQ
+747 YRKCVNDYKTGGSQ
-761 SSKMML
+761 NSKVLL
-767 RHKIAS
+767 RQKIAG
-773 LKSRMVDDGQIEMFE
+773 LKSRIVEDGQIEMFD
-788 EYKGSAGD
+788 EYKGSAGN

-811 EILDEVGRFTGF
+811 EVLDEKGRFVGF

-842 DVYSKRNYSCYNK
+842 DVYSKRDYSCYNK

-861 LFVERAYSLLKKN
+861 LFYERAIQLMKPN
-874 GYFSF
+874 GYLGF
-879 IMPNKWMLV
+879 IASDKWLKIN
-888 DYGKEL
+888 YGEQL
-894 REFMSQTSLK
+894 REFLTTSANPILLIDFPGVRVFDDANVDPQILIAQKAKYNKETLTCTASK
-904 KILNFGDVQFFADA
+904 KGSA
-918 TIYVCIFVSQKSS
+918 
-931 DKMPVLACSLNSKN
+931 
-945 YHGEFEKEVKA
+945 FETEVK
-956 ATFEFPAENFGAS
+956 
-969 EWSIRNKLHDS
+969 NKLS
-980 VLQKMNVGTALK
+980 LQKFSKEPWKWMEAWETSILQKMESGTALK
-992 DMPITINYGLKT
+992 NMPVSIYRGVLT
-1004 GYNDAFFID
+1004 GFNDAFFID
-1013 GKTKEK
+1013 ENVRNQ
-1019 LISEDAKSAEIIK
+1019 LVAEDAKSAELIK
-1032 PLLRGRDIDA
+1032 PFLRGKDLEPWFTCNDNQYMITTIPAMKIDI
-1042 WKTEKDDQFIL
+1042 E
-1053 FVPWHFPLHLN
+1053 N
-1064 PNIVGCFKEAEI
+1064 
-1076 EFEKE
+1076 
-1081 YPAVYKHLLN
+1081 YPAIKKHLLSFGIERLEQTG
-1091 YREKLSAR
+1091 REYIVNGEKIKSR
-1099 NKAETGIRYE
+1099 KKTNNKWFETQDAI
-1109 WYALQRWA
+1109 A
-1117 ADYYKEF
+1117 YYKDF
-1124 AKPKIMYP
+1124 DKPKIMYP
-1132 NMTSVFPFTYDETGS
+1132 EITKFQPFIYDDSGMYC
-1147 FGNDKSFIITE
+1147 NNKAFIITE
-1158 KDNSQNLP
+1158 KENTQNLP
-1166 KGMENVIANE
+1166 KGTENVIASE
-1176 AEQSNAETISDVIP
+1176 AKQSNAETISDVIP

-1212 SNLVKLWIWYNCPEL
+1212 SNLVKLWIWHNCPEL
-1227 MGGTREIRKAYFEN
+1227 GDDRREIRKAYFEN

-1248 TELLQQLASLADEII
+1248 TELLQQLATLADEII

-1275 QAPEPAEGPTETTQK
+1275 QVPEPAEGPTEATQK
-1290 QLATLET
+1290 QIATLET

-1304 QLYGITDT
+1304 QLYGITDA
-1312 EEMEAVE
+1312 EEIEAVE

>member
-1 MSIQLISPKKSV
+1 MSIRIITPKKSV
-13 NSAFLKLPVSVEK
+13 NSAFLKLPVPIEK
-26 MEDFKLSLK
+26 MESFKLSLK

-122 LEYVQSGNHEIKWLA
+122 LEYVHSGNREVKWLA

-156 ANKSKPI
+156 GNKTKPI

-178 KTSDFYYDI
+178 KTSDFYNDI
-187 AKPAIDDFLAS
+187 AKPAIDDFLKS

-206 NLEDAMR
+206 NLKDACKNVIASEAKQSN
-213 TLAPELKKSH
+213 TVVILSGVECSKK
-223 VTLEPKAIGSKDSI
+223 
-237 SPTGFQNDNEYSHST
+237 
-252 SHISHSTPLLPLF
+252 LLSLY

-299 EEVKEEKGSKKV
+299 EEVKEEKGGKKV

-376 SYRFMSS
+376 SYRFMNT

-404 EDRDEDVFK
+404 EDRDEDVLK

-460 AKGSLPNLDYIFKFL
+460 AKGTLPNLDYIFKFL

-485 GGVTSTSKTLIN
+485 GGVTPTSKTLIN

-551 DVSDKIE
+551 EVSDKIE

-767 RHKIAS
+767 RQKIAGI
-773 LKSRMVDDGQIEMFE
+773 KSRMVEDVQIEMFD

-811 EILDEVGRFTGF
+811 EILDDEGRFIGF

-842 DVYSKRNYSCYNK
+842 DVYSKRDYSCYNK

-861 LFVERAYSLLKKN
+861 LFAERAYSLLKKN

-894 REFMSQTSLK
+894 RQFMSQTSLK

-918 TIYVCIFVSQKSS
+918 TIYVCIFVSQKSG

-956 ATFEFPAENFGAS
+956 ATFEFPAENFGTS

-992 DMPITINYGLKT
+992 DMPITINYGIKT
-1004 GYNDAFFID
+1004 GFNDAFFID
-1013 GKTKEK
+1013 GKTREK
-1019 LISEDAKSAEIIK
+1019 LIAEDPKSEELIK
-1032 PLLRGRDIDA
+1032 PLLRGRDINA
-1042 WKTEKDDQFIL
+1042 WVTEKEDQYLIGT
-1053 FVPWHFPLHLN
+1053 FPALN
-1064 PNIVGCFKEAEI
+1064 LDIDQ
-1076 EFEKE
+1076 
-1081 YPAVYKHLLN
+1081 YPAIKNHLMSFGI
-1091 YREKLSAR
+1091 EKLEQTGAKHIVNGEEIKAR
-1099 NKAETGIRYE
+1099 KKTSNKWFETQDQIG
-1109 WYALQRWA
+1109 
-1117 ADYYKEF
+1117 YYKEF
-1124 AKPKIMYP
+1124 AKPKIVYP

-1147 FGNDKSFIITE
+1147 LSNDKSFIITE

-1166 KGMENVIANE
+1166 KGTENVIASE
-1176 AEQSNAETISDVIP
+1176 AKQSNAKSHPGAEGDR
-1190 AKAGISSPSGYNL
+1190 AHL

-1241 LRIPLNN
+1241 LRIPLDN
-1248 TELLQQLASLADEII
+1248 TELLQQLATLADEII
-1263 RLKKELVNSNKT
+1263 VAKKTGE
-1275 QAPEPAEGPTETTQK
+1275 ETTD
-1290 QLATLET
+1290 LEKR
-1297 QVNTLVY
+1297 VNTLVY
-1304 QLYGITDT
+1304 QLYGITDQ
-1312 EEMEAVE
+1312 EEIESVE

>member
-1 MSIQLISPKKSV
+1 MSIKFISPKKFV
-13 NSAFLKLPVSVEK
+13 NSAFLKLPVPVEK
-26 MEDFKLSLK
+26 MENFKLSLK

-42 AAQDEEY
+42 VAQDEEY

-69 VNRPIDLCVFNGN
+69 VNRPIDLAIFNGN

-94 KSPTNVAEMFSAE
+94 KSPTNAAEMFSAE

-122 LEYVQSGNHEIKWLA
+122 LEYVHSGNHEIKWLA

-151 FIRYF
+151 FARYF

-178 KTSDFYYDI
+178 KTSDFYNEI

-206 NLEDAMR
+206 SLADAML
-213 TLAPELKKSH
+213 TFAPELKKSH
-223 VTLEPKAIGSKDSI
+223 VTLEPKAIGSMDSI
-237 SPTGFQNDNEYSHST
+237 SPTGFQNDNAYSHST
-252 SHISHSTPLLPLF
+252 PHISHSTPLLPLY

-299 EEVKEEKGSKKV
+299 EEVKEDKGGKK
-311 IRRKKP
+311 IIQRKKS

-376 SYRFMSS
+376 SYRFMST

-404 EDRDEDVFK
+404 EDRDEDVLK

-446 IWGKTVLKDERGKR
+446 IFNKTVLKDERGKR
-460 AKGSLPNLDYIFKFL
+460 AKGTLPNLDYIFKFL

-716 PVQNGRLIAD
+716 PVQNGHVVLDFLQKEDKAD
-726 YLTRD
+726 KKNGL
-731 ERADRKRDSLK
+731 AAKLK
-742 NSLIE
+742 E
-747 YRQLVQEYKTGKSQ
+747 YRKSVQDYKAGGTSYNKQQLRLNIAGLKSQ
-761 SSKMML
+761 
-767 RHKIAS
+767 
-773 LKSRMVDDGQIEMFE
+773 LKEPPSIDLFGNVVQIN
-788 EYKGSAGD
+788 D
-796 TIDFSNSLEWMFEFP
+796 IDFSNSLEWMFEFP
-811 EILDEVGRFTGF
+811 EVLDEKGRFVGF

-837 MGEMS
+837 MGKMS
-842 DVYSKRNYSCYNK
+842 DVYSKRDYSCYNK

-894 REFMSQTSLK
+894 RQFMSQTSLK

-918 TIYVCIFVSQKSS
+918 TIYVCIFVSQKSG

-956 ATFEFPAENFGAS
+956 ATFEFPTENFGAS

-992 DMPITINYGLKT
+992 DMPITINYGIKT
-1004 GYNDAFFID
+1004 GFNDAFFID
-1013 GKTKEK
+1013 GKTREK
-1019 LISEDAKSAEIIK
+1019 LIAEDPKSEELIK
-1032 PLLRGRDIDA
+1032 PLLRGRDINA
-1042 WKTEKDDQFIL
+1042 WVTEKEDQYLIGT
-1053 FVPWHFPLHLN
+1053 FPALN
-1064 PNIVGCFKEAEI
+1064 LDI
-1076 EFEKE
+1076 EQ
-1081 YPAVYKHLLN
+1081 YPAIKNHLLSFGI
-1091 YREKLSAR
+1091 EKLEQTGAKHFVNGEEIKAR
-1099 NKAETGIRYE
+1099 KKTSNKWFETQDQIG
-1109 WYALQRWA
+1109 
-1117 ADYYKEF
+1117 YYKEF
-1124 AKPKIMYP
+1124 AKPKIVYP
-1132 NMTSVFPFTYDETGS
+1132 EISSLFSFTYDESGLTC
-1147 FGNDKSFIITE
+1147 NNKNYIITE
-1158 KDNSQNLP
+1158 RESSQSLP
-1166 KGMENVIANE
+1166 KGTETVIASE
-1176 AEQSNAETISDVIP
+1176 AKQSNAF
-1190 AKAGISSPSGYNL
+1190 L

-1212 SNLVKLWIWYNCPEL
+1212 SNLVKLWIEYNCPVL
-1227 MGGTREIRKAYFEN
+1227 NGGARNISKTYFEN
-1241 LRIPLNN
+1241 FRIPLDNA
-1248 TELLQQLASLADEII
+1248 ELLQQLATLADEII
-1263 RLKKELVNSNKT
+1263 AAKKAGEDIAALEKEVNS
-1275 QAPEPAEGPTETTQK
+1275 
-1290 QLATLET
+1290 LI
-1297 QVNTLVY
+1297 Y
-1304 QLYGITDT
+1304 QLYGITDQD
-1312 EEMEAVE
+1312 EINAVE

>member
-1 MSIQLISPKKSV
+1 MSIKFITPKKSV
-13 NSAFLKLPVSVEK
+13 NSAFLKLPVPVEK

-42 AAQDEEY
+42 TAQDEEY

-69 VNRPIDLCVFNGN
+69 VNRPIDLAIFNGN

-94 KSPTNVAEMFSAE
+94 KSPTNAAEMFSAE

-122 LEYVQSGNHEIKWLA
+122 LEYVHSGNHEIKWLA

-178 KTSDFYYDI
+178 KTSDFYNDI

-206 NLEDAMR
+206 SLDVIASEAKQSNA
-213 TLAPELKKSH
+213 ACHPERS
-223 VTLEPKAIGSKDSI
+223 VSGVEGSKK
-237 SPTGFQNDNEYSHST
+237 
-252 SHISHSTPLLPLF
+252 LLPLF

-299 EEVKEEKGSKKV
+299 EEVKEDKGGKKV
-311 IRRKKP
+311 IQRKKP
-317 ANRDKASLLESA
+317 ANRDRASLLESA

-354 VNRLLFLKLVE
+354 INRLLFLKLVE

-376 SYRFMSS
+376 SYRFMST

-404 EDRDEDVFK
+404 EDRDEDVLK

-446 IWGKTVLKDERGKR
+446 IFNKTVLKDERGKR

-716 PVQNGRLIAD
+716 PVQNGHVVLDFLQKEDKAD
-726 YLTRD
+726 KKNGL
-731 ERADRKRDSLK
+731 AAKLK
-742 NSLIE
+742 E
-747 YRQLVQEYKTGKSQ
+747 YRKNVQDYKAGGTSYNKQQLRLNIAGLKSQ
-761 SSKMML
+761 
-767 RHKIAS
+767 
-773 LKSRMVDDGQIEMFE
+773 LKEPPSIDLFGNVVKNND
-788 EYKGSAGD
+788 
-796 TIDFSNSLEWMFEFP
+796 IDFSNSLEWMFEFP
-811 EILDEVGRFTGF
+811 EILDDEGRFTGF

-842 DVYSKRNYSCYNK
+842 DVYSKRDYSCYNK

-894 REFMSQTSLK
+894 RQFMSQTSLK

-918 TIYVCIFVSQKSS
+918 TIYVCIFVSQKSG

-992 DMPITINYGLKT
+992 DMPISIYRGILT
-1004 GYNDAFFID
+1004 GFNDAFFID
-1013 GKTKEK
+1013 GKTREK
-1019 LISEDAKSAEIIK
+1019 LIAEDPKSEELIK
-1032 PLLRGRDIDA
+1032 PLLRGRDIKA
-1042 WKTEKDDQFIL
+1042 WYSRNDGQYLINPHNGIKEKNISPVNIDQYPAIKKHLDQFI
-1053 FVPWHFPLHLN
+1053 
-1064 PNIVGCFKEAEI
+1064 
-1076 EFEKE
+1076 
-1081 YPAVYKHLLN
+1081 
-1091 YREKLSAR
+1091 EKLTKRGDKGATPYNLR
-1099 NKAETGIRYE
+1099 NCAYLE
-1109 WYALQRWA
+1109 
-1117 ADYYKEF
+1117 DF
-1124 AKPKIMYP
+1124 SKPKIIYP
-1132 NMTSVFPFTYDETGS
+1132 EITSLFSFTYDELGMMCNNKNYIISEKES
-1147 FGNDKSFIITE
+1147 F
-1158 KDNSQNLP
+1158 QRLP
-1166 KGMENVIANE
+1166 KG
-1176 AEQSNAETISDVIP
+1176 TF
-1190 AKAGISSPSGYNL
+1190 

-1212 SNLVKLWIWYNCPEL
+1212 SNLVKLWIEYNCPVL
-1227 MGGTREIRKAYFEN
+1227 NGGARNISTTYFEN

-1248 TELLQQLASLADEII
+1248 TELLQQLATLADEII
-1263 RLKKELVNSNKT
+1263 AAKK
-1275 QAPEPAEGPTETTQK
+1275 QASCHPERSASDVEGSSEALQK
-1290 QLATLET
+1290 QIADLET
-1297 QVNTLVY
+1297 QVNILVY
-1304 QLYGITDT
+1304 QLYGITDAV
-1312 EEMEAVE
+1312 EIEAVE

>member
-1 MSIQLISPKKSV
+1 MSIKFISPKKAV
-13 NSAFLKLPVSVEK
+13 NSAFLKLPVPVEK

-94 KSPTNVAEMFSAE
+94 KSPTNAAEMFSVE

-122 LEYVQSGNHEIKWLA
+122 LEYVHSGNHEIKWLA

-156 ANKSKPI
+156 GNKSKPI

-178 KTSDFYYDI
+178 KTSDFYNDI
-187 AKPAIDDFLAS
+187 AKPAIDDFLKS
-198 CDINVVHF
+198 CDISVVHF
-206 NLEDAMR
+206 SLESAVKVVEKDDD
-213 TLAPELKKSH
+213 KK
-223 VTLEPKAIGSKDSI
+223 
-237 SPTGFQNDNEYSHST
+237 
-252 SHISHSTPLLPLF
+252 LLPLY

-299 EEVKEEKGSKKV
+299 EEVKEDKGGKKV
-311 IRRKKP
+311 IQRKNP
-317 ANRDKASLLESA
+317 ASRNKGSLLESA
-329 IYQLEDDFPNKEEC
+329 IYQLEDDFLNKEEC

-376 SYRFMSS
+376 SYRFMST

-404 EDRDEDVFK
+404 EDRDEDVLK

-460 AKGSLPNLDYIFKFL
+460 AKGTLPNLDYIFKFL

-485 GGVTSTSKTLIN
+485 GGVTSTSKALIN

-773 LKSRMVDDGQIEMFE
+773 LKSRMVEDGQIEMFE

-811 EILDEVGRFTGF
+811 EILDDEGRFTGF

-842 DVYSKRNYSCYNK
+842 DVYSKRDYSCYNK

-894 REFMSQTSLK
+894 RQFMSQTSLK

-956 ATFEFPAENFGAS
+956 ATFEFPTENFGAS

-980 VLQKMNVGTALK
+980 VLQKMNVGTPLK
-992 DMPITINYGLKT
+992 DMPITINYGIKT
-1004 GYNDAFFID
+1004 GFNDAFFID
-1013 GKTKEK
+1013 GKTREK
-1019 LISEDAKSAEIIK
+1019 LIAEDPKSEELIK
-1032 PLLRGRDIDA
+1032 PLLRGRDINA
-1042 WKTEKDDQFIL
+1042 WVTEKEDQYLIGT
-1053 FVPWHFPLHLN
+1053 FPALN
-1064 PNIVGCFKEAEI
+1064 LDIDQ
-1076 EFEKE
+1076 
-1081 YPAVYKHLLN
+1081 YPAIKNHLLSFGI
-1091 YREKLSAR
+1091 EKLEQTGAKHFVNGEEIKAR
-1099 NKAETGIRYE
+1099 KKTSNKWFETQDQIG
-1109 WYALQRWA
+1109 
-1117 ADYYKEF
+1117 YYKEF
-1124 AKPKIMYP
+1124 AKPKIVYP

-1166 KGMENVIANE
+1166 KGTENVIASE
-1176 AEQSNAETISDVIP
+1176 AKQSNAKSHPGAEGDRVH
-1190 AKAGISSPSGYNL
+1190 L

-1241 LRIPLNN
+1241 LRIPLDNAKI
-1248 TELLQQLASLADEII
+1248 LQQLASLADEII

-1275 QAPEPAEGPTETTQK
+1275 QVPELAEGPFEAIQK
-1290 QLATLET
+1290 QIADLET

-1304 QLYGITDT
+1304 QLYGITDV
-1312 EEMEAVE
+1312 EEIDAVE

>member
-1 MSIQLISPKKSV
+1 MSIKFISPKKSV
-13 NSAFLKLPVSVEK
+13 NSAFLKLPVPVEK

-42 AAQDEEY
+42 VAQDEEY

-69 VNRPIDLCVFNGN
+69 VNRPIDLAIFNGN
-82 TASAKP
+82 TASAKS

-94 KSPTNVAEMFSAE
+94 KSPTNAAEMFSAE
-107 HPNVKSLQE
+107 HQNVKSLQE

-156 ANKSKPI
+156 GNKTKPI

-178 KTSDFYYDI
+178 KTSDFYNEI

-206 NLEDAMR
+206 NLEDACKYVIASPR
-213 TLAPELKKSH
+213 SKSGINSAKQSNAACHPERS
-223 VTLEPKAIGSKDSI
+223 VSGVEGSKK
-237 SPTGFQNDNEYSHST
+237 
-252 SHISHSTPLLPLF
+252 LLPLY

-299 EEVKEEKGSKKV
+299 EEVKENKGGKKV
-311 IRRKKP
+311 IQRKKP

-376 SYRFMSS
+376 SYRFMST

-404 EDRDEDVFK
+404 EDRDEDVLK

-446 IWGKTVLKDERGKR
+446 IFNKTVLKDERGKR
-460 AKGSLPNLDYIFKFL
+460 AKGTLLNLDYIFKFL

-536 QKFNEKKSWKCENLE
+536 QKFNEVKGWNCKNLRE
-551 DVSDKIE
+551 IE
-558 DISEANEIV
+558 DNIGKDDVPEANKIV
-567 DDIRV
+567 DEIRI

-585 ALNRLLAIKS
+585 ALNRMLAIKS
-595 ELNILCDADG
+595 ELNIFCDAEG
-605 KRIKRRDLILKVD
+605 NRINNKKWVLKVD
-618 NDELSVVDDEG
+618 NDELSVVDDDN
-629 EPFEYKPGNEESQR
+629 EPFEYKPGNETLQR
-643 YQEALFNE
+643 IQEALFNE

-773 LKSRMVDDGQIEMFE
+773 LKSRMVEDGQIEMFE

-823 DAIIGNPPYVQLQS
+823 DAIIGNPPYIHLEDMKKTSEIYGS
-837 MGEMS
+837 MGGKAS
-842 DVYSKRNYSCYNK
+842 PVYTTYNK
-855 SADLYC
+855 RGDIYC
-861 LFVERAYSLLKKN
+861 LFVERAMSLLKEN
-874 GYFSF
+874 GFASY
-879 IMPNKWMLV
+879 IMQNKWMQAS
-888 DYGKEL
+888 YGKEL
-894 REFMSQTSLK
+894 REFFLSVRLEK
-904 KILNFGDVQFFADA
+904 LIDFGDIQVFDDA
-918 TIYVCIFVSQKSS
+918 TTYPCIFVAQKAAPATEFTASTLKELERADFAKSIDQYAEKFALEHLSS
-931 DKMPVLACSLNSKN
+931 DTWTLSSQWESDLLRRLDNEMITLGEYVGGEAYRGVLTGLTKAFLIDENTKKKIIEEDKNAEQVIHPV
-945 YHGEFEKEVKA
+945 
-956 ATFEFPAENFGAS
+956 
-969 EWSIRNKLHDS
+969 
-980 VLQKMNVGTALK
+980 M
-992 DMPITINYGLKT
+992 
-1004 GYNDAFFID
+1004 
-1013 GKTKEK
+1013 
-1019 LISEDAKSAEIIK
+1019 
-1032 PLLRGRDIDA
+1032 RGRDI
-1042 WKTEKDDQFIL
+1042 K
-1053 FVPWHFPLHLN
+1053 PWESSEIECYLIGTFPALHLN
-1064 PNIVGCFKEAEI
+1064 IDD
-1076 EFEKE
+1076 
-1081 YPAVYKHLLN
+1081 YPGVKNWLLTFGI
-1091 YREKLSAR
+1091 EKLEQTGVKRIINGEEVKSR
-1099 NKAETGIRYE
+1099 KKTNNKWFETQDAIAY
-1109 WYALQRWA
+1109 YA
-1117 ADYYKEF
+1117 EF
-1124 AKPKIMYP
+1124 AKPKIMYQKFQVKP
-1132 NMTSVFPFTYDETGS
+1132 CFVYDEQGLYC
-1147 FGNDKSFIITE
+1147 NDSMWIIPTE
-1158 KDNSQNLP
+1158 D
-1166 KGMENVIANE
+1166 
-1176 AEQSNAETISDVIP
+1176 
-1190 AKAGISSPSGYNL
+1190 
-1203 LKALLAIFN
+1203 KALLALLN
-1212 SNLVKLWIWYNCPEL
+1212 SKMAWWLMKKKCTQIQNGVQLIWQYLSKIPVPRVLPQEL
-1227 MGGTREIRKAYFEN
+1227 AT
-1241 LRIPLNN
+1241 
-1248 TELLQQLASLADEII
+1248 LADQII
-1263 RLKKELVNSNKT
+1263 AAKKNGED
-1275 QAPEPAEGPTETTQK
+1275 
-1290 QLATLET
+1290 ATDLET

-1304 QLYGITDT
+1304 QLYGVTDA
-1312 EEMEAVE
+1312 EEIEVVE

>member
-1 MSIQLISPKKSV
+1 
-13 NSAFLKLPVSVEK
+13 
-26 MEDFKLSLK
+26 
-35 NLYSKRN
+35 
-42 AAQDEEY
+42 
-49 HKGEIWN
+49 
-56 FLRKIFEPDYSVQ
+56 
-69 VNRPIDLCVFNGN
+69 
-82 TASAKP
+82 
-88 AVIIEA
+88 
-94 KSPTNVAEMFSAE
+94 
-107 HPNVKSLQE
+107 
-116 LVYYFM
+116 M
-122 LEYVQSGNHEIKWLA
+122 LEYVHSGNREVKWLA

-156 ANKSKPI
+156 GNKTKPI
-163 YDQFLKFKANQMSGN
+163 YDQFLKFKANQMSDN
-178 KTSDFYYDI
+178 KTSDFYNDI
-187 AKPAIDDFLAS
+187 AKPAIDDFLKS

-206 NLEDAMR
+206 NLKDACKNVIASEAKQSN
-213 TLAPELKKSH
+213 TVCHPEK
-223 VTLEPKAIGSKDSI
+223 TLEPKAIGKVEG
-237 SPTGFQNDNEYSHST
+237 TKK
-252 SHISHSTPLLPLF
+252 LLSLY

-299 EEVKEEKGSKKV
+299 EEVKEEKGGKKV
-311 IRRKKP
+311 IRRKNP

-376 SYRFMSS
+376 SYRFMNT

-404 EDRDEDVFK
+404 EDRDEDVLK

-446 IWGKTVLKDERGKR
+446 IWGKTVLKDERGKC
-460 AKGSLPNLDYIFKFL
+460 AKGTLPNLDYIFKFL

-629 EPFEYKPGNEESQR
+629 EPFEYKPGNEESLR

-747 YRQLVQEYKTGKSQ
+747 YRQLVQEYKMGKSQ

-767 RHKIAS
+767 RQKIAGI
-773 LKSRMVDDGQIEMFE
+773 KSRMVEDVQIEMFE
-788 EYKGSAGD
+788 EYKGSVGD

-811 EILDEVGRFTGF
+811 EVLDDKGRFTGF

-842 DVYSKRNYSCYNK
+842 DVYSKRDYSCYNK

-861 LFVERAYSLLKKN
+861 LFAERAYSLLKRN

-894 REFMSQTSLK
+894 RQFMSQTSLK

-918 TIYVCIFVSQKSS
+918 TIYVCIFVSQKSG

-980 VLQKMNVGTALK
+980 VLQKMNVGTALR
-992 DMPITINYGLKT
+992 DMPITINYGIKT
-1004 GYNDAFFID
+1004 GFNDAFFID
-1013 GKTKEK
+1013 GKTREK
-1019 LISEDAKSAEIIK
+1019 LIAEDPKSEELIK
-1032 PLLRGRDIDA
+1032 PLLRGRDINA
-1042 WKTEKDDQFIL
+1042 WVTEKEDQYLIGT
-1053 FVPWHFPLHLN
+1053 FPALN
-1064 PNIVGCFKEAEI
+1064 LDIDQ
-1076 EFEKE
+1076 
-1081 YPAVYKHLLN
+1081 YPAIKNHLLSFGI
-1091 YREKLSAR
+1091 EKLEQTGAKHIVNGEEIKAR
-1099 NKAETGIRYE
+1099 KRTSNKWFETQDQIG
-1109 WYALQRWA
+1109 
-1117 ADYYKEF
+1117 YYKEF
-1124 AKPKIMYP
+1124 AKPKIVYP

-1147 FGNDKSFIITE
+1147 LSNDKSFIITE

-1166 KGMENVIANE
+1166 KGTENVIASE
-1176 AEQSNAETISDVIP
+1176 AKQSNAECHPGAEGDR
-1190 AKAGISSPSGYNL
+1190 AHL

-1241 LRIPLNN
+1241 LRIPLDNA
-1248 TELLQQLASLADEII
+1248 ELLHQLATLADEII
-1263 RLKKELVNSNKT
+1263 VAKKTGEGISALENEVNN
-1275 QAPEPAEGPTETTQK
+1275 
-1290 QLATLET
+1290 
-1297 QVNTLVY
+1297 LVY
-1304 QLYGITDT
+1304 QLYGITDQ
-1312 EEMEAVE
+1312 EEIEAVE

>member
-1 MSIQLISPKKSV
+1 MSIKFITPKKSV
-13 NSAFLKLPVSVEK
+13 NSAFLKLPVPVEK

-42 AAQDEEY
+42 TAQDEEY

-69 VNRPIDLCVFNGN
+69 VNRPIDLAIFNGN

-94 KSPTNVAEMFSAE
+94 KSPTNAAEMFSAE

-122 LEYVQSGNHEIKWLA
+122 LEYVHSGNHEIKWLA

-156 ANKSKPI
+156 GNKSKPI

-178 KTSDFYYDI
+178 KTSDFYNDI

-206 NLEDAMR
+206 NLDVIARSASDE
-213 TLAPELKKSH
+213 
-223 VTLEPKAIGSKDSI
+223 AIH
-237 SPTGFQNDNEYSHST
+237 FT

-299 EEVKEEKGSKKV
+299 EEVKEDKGGKKV
-311 IRRKKP
+311 IQRKKP

-376 SYRFMSS
+376 SYRFMST

-404 EDRDEDVFK
+404 EDRDEDVLK

-446 IWGKTVLKDERGKR
+446 IFNKTVLKDERGKR
-460 AKGSLPNLDYIFKFL
+460 AKGTLPNLDYIFKFL

-558 DISEANEIV
+558 DISEANQIV

-716 PVQNGRLIAD
+716 PVQNGHVVLDFLQKEDKAD
-726 YLTRD
+726 KKNGL
-731 ERADRKRDSLK
+731 AAKLK
-742 NSLIE
+742 E
-747 YRQLVQEYKTGKSQ
+747 YRKNVQDYKAGGTSYNKQQLRLNIAGLKSQ
-761 SSKMML
+761 
-767 RHKIAS
+767 
-773 LKSRMVDDGQIEMFE
+773 LKEPPSIDLFGNVVKNND
-788 EYKGSAGD
+788 
-796 TIDFSNSLEWMFEFP
+796 IDFSNSLEWMFEFP
-811 EILDEVGRFTGF
+811 EILDDEGRFTGF
-823 DAIIGNPPYVQLQS
+823 DAIIGNPPYGLFNKKQNQNIALTQDEKVTRLIRERFPEIDKG
-837 MGEMS
+837 MINAAKVFYALAFRLTKKTGLIEMIVPFGILS
-842 DVYSKRNYSCYNK
+842 ETSSVKIRK
-855 SADLYC
+855 LISAQHS
-861 LFVERAYSLLKKN
+861 FVKISIFPERDSVRRRVFEDAKMSTAILLCSNEKKN
-874 GYFSF
+874 RPILIGSSYKREIPSEYSSFSVEDVEAF
-879 IMPNKWMLV
+879 SPEAWQIPMCNRATFDLLMK
-888 DYGKEL
+888 L
-894 REFMSQTSLK
+894 RDQEHYQT
-904 KILNFGDVQFFADA
+904 FGDV
-918 TIYVCIFVSQKSS
+918 T
-931 DKMPVLACSLNSKN
+931 ACMTGELDMTLGKKYLTENSTEIMLIKGVQIAP
-945 YHGEFEKEVKA
+945 Y
-956 ATFEFPAENFGAS
+956 
-969 EWSIRNKLHDS
+969 I
-980 VLQKMNVGTALK
+980 
-992 DMPITINYGLKT
+992 LKT
-1004 GYNDAFFID
+1004 KDEDISQGKVEYVRTEDFFV
-1013 GKTKEK
+1013 KCSEEK
-1019 LISEDAKSAEIIK
+1019 QK
-1032 PLLRGRDIDA
+1032 
-1042 WKTEKDDQFIL
+1042 
-1053 FVPWHFPLHLN
+1053 
-1064 PNIVGCFKEAEI
+1064 
-1076 EFEKE
+1076 
-1081 YPAVYKHLLN
+1081 
-1091 YREKLSAR
+1091 
-1099 NKAETGIRYE
+1099 
-1109 WYALQRWA
+1109 
-1117 ADYYKEF
+1117 
-1124 AKPKIMYP
+1124 
-1132 NMTSVFPFTYDETGS
+1132 
-1147 FGNDKSFIITE
+1147 
-1158 KDNSQNLP
+1158 
-1166 KGMENVIANE
+1166 
-1176 AEQSNAETISDVIP
+1176 
-1190 AKAGISSPSGYNL
+1190 
-1203 LKALLAIFN
+1203 
-1212 SNLVKLWIWYNCPEL
+1212 
-1227 MGGTREIRKAYFEN
+1227 EIRHE
-1241 LRIPLNN
+1241 RIAMQGLSGIN
-1248 TELLQQLASLADEII
+1248 EKI
-1263 RLKKELVNSNKT
+1263 RLK
-1275 QAPEPAEGPTETTQK
+1275 
-1290 QLATLET
+1290 ATLVPANYILANSANFFKYQEKYSLYFLLAVFNSKLLNFIFKAT
-1297 QVNTLVY
+1297 STSSNVNGYEVNALPFPRINAEKETLVSEIEHISKRILELKSENHDADIVVLENEIDKLVY
-1304 QLYGITDT
+1304 KLYDLT
-1312 EEMEAVE
+1312 EEEIGVVE
-1319 KR
+1319 VS

>member
-1 MSIQLISPKKSV
+1 MSIKFISPKKSV
-13 NSAFLKLPVSVEK
+13 NSAFLKLPVPVEK

-42 AAQDEEY
+42 TAQDEEY

-94 KSPTNVAEMFSAE
+94 KSPTNAAEMFSAE
-107 HPNVKSLQE
+107 HSNVKSLQE

-122 LEYVQSGNHEIKWLA
+122 LEYVHSGNHEIKWLA

-156 ANKSKPI
+156 GNKSKPI

-178 KTSDFYYDI
+178 KTSDFYNDI

-206 NLEDAMR
+206 NLEDACKNVIAR
-213 TLAPELKKSH
+213 SASDE
-223 VTLEPKAIGSKDSI
+223 AI
-237 SPTGFQNDNEYSHST
+237 HST
-252 SHISHSTPLLPLF
+252 SHISHSTPLLPLY

-299 EEVKEEKGSKKV
+299 EEVKEDKGGKKV
-311 IRRKKP
+311 IQRKKP

-371 QKGDA
+371 QKGDV
-376 SYRFMSS
+376 SYRFMST

-404 EDRDEDVFK
+404 EDRDEDVLK

-446 IWGKTVLKDERGKR
+446 IFNKTVLKDERGKR
-460 AKGSLPNLDYIFKFL
+460 AKGTLPNLDYIFKFL

-558 DISEANEIV
+558 DISEANQIV

-595 ELNILCDADG
+595 ELNILCDAEG

-688 KESGYKQLQ
+688 KESGHKQLQ

-767 RHKIAS
+767 RQKIAGI
-773 LKSRMVDDGQIEMFE
+773 KSRMVEDVQIEMFE

-811 EILDEVGRFTGF
+811 EILDDEGRFTGF
-823 DAIIGNPPYVQLQS
+823 DAIIGNPPYGLFNKKQNQNVALTQDEKVTQLIRERFPEIDEG
-837 MGEMS
+837 MINAAKVFYALAFRLTKKTGLIEMIVPFGILS
-842 DVYSKRNYSCYNK
+842 
-855 SADLYC
+855 
-861 LFVERAYSLLKKN
+861 E
-874 GYFSF
+874 
-879 IMPNKWMLV
+879 
-888 DYGKEL
+888 
-894 REFMSQTSLK
+894 TSSVKIRK
-904 KILNFGDVQFFADA
+904 KILTQHSFLKVS
-918 TIYVCIFVSQKSS
+918 IF
-931 DKMPVLACSLNSKN
+931 P
-945 YHGEFEKEVKA
+945 E
-956 ATFEFPAENFGAS
+956 
-969 EWSIRNKLHDS
+969 RDS
-980 VLQKMNVGTALK
+980 VRRRV
-992 DMPITINYGLKT
+992 
-1004 GYNDAFFID
+1004 F
-1013 GKTKEK
+1013 
-1019 LISEDAKSAEIIK
+1019 EDAKMSTAILLCSKAKIDCPILIGSSYKREIPSEYSSFSVEDIGSYSPNAWQMPMCNRATFDLMMK
-1032 PLLRGRDIDA
+1032 LRNQEHYQ
-1042 WKTEKDDQFIL
+1042 KF
-1053 FVPWHFPLHLN
+1053 
-1064 PNIVGCFKEAEI
+1064 
-1076 EFEKE
+1076 
-1081 YPAVYKHLLN
+1081 
-1091 YREKLSAR
+1091 
-1099 NKAETGIRYE
+1099 
-1109 WYALQRWA
+1109 
-1117 ADYYKEF
+1117 
-1124 AKPKIMYP
+1124 
-1132 NMTSVFPFTYDETGS
+1132 
-1147 FGNDKSFIITE
+1147 
-1158 KDNSQNLP
+1158 
-1166 KGMENVIANE
+1166 
-1176 AEQSNAETISDVIP
+1176 SDVTTCMTGELDMTLG
-1190 AKAGISSPSGYNL
+1190 KKYLSEDSTETM
-1203 LKALLAIFN
+1203 
-1212 SNLVKLWIWYNCPEL
+1212 LVKGVQVAPYVLKTKDEDISQGKVEYVRTEDFFVKCSEEKQK
-1227 MGGTREIRKAYFEN
+1227 EIRHE
-1241 LRIPLNN
+1241 RIAMQGLSGIN
-1248 TELLQQLASLADEII
+1248 EKI
-1263 RLKKELVNSNKT
+1263 RLK
-1275 QAPEPAEGPTETTQK
+1275 
-1290 QLATLET
+1290 ATLVPANYILANSANFFKYQEKYSLYFLLAVFNSKLLNFIFKAT
-1297 QVNTLVY
+1297 STSSNVNGYEVNALPFPRINAEKETLVSEIENISKRILELKSENHDVDIAALENETDKLVY
-1304 QLYGITDT
+1304 KLYDLT
-1312 EEMEAVE
+1312 EEEIGVVE
-1319 KR
+1319 SV

>member
-1 MSIQLISPKKSV
+1 MSIKFISPKKSV
-13 NSAFLKLPVSVEK
+13 NSAFLKLPVPVEK

-69 VNRPIDLCVFNGN
+69 VNRPIDLAIFNGN

-94 KSPTNVAEMFSAE
+94 KSPTNAAEMFSAE

-156 ANKSKPI
+156 GNKSKPI

-178 KTSDFYYDI
+178 KTSDFYNEI

-198 CDINVVHF
+198 CDINVVRF
-206 NLEDAMR
+206 NLEDACKNVI
-213 TLAPELKKSH
+213 ASP
-223 VTLEPKAIGSKDSI
+223 GSKSGI
-237 SPTGFQNDNEYSHST
+237 NST
-252 SHISHSTPLLPLF
+252 KQSNAACHPERSVSGVEGSKKLLPLY

-371 QKGDA
+371 QKGDT
-376 SYRFMSS
+376 SYRFMST

-404 EDRDEDVFK
+404 EDRDEDVLK

-460 AKGSLPNLDYIFKFL
+460 AKGTLPNLDYIFKFL

-688 KESGYKQLQ
+688 KKSGYKQLQ

-716 PVQNGRLIAD
+716 PVQNGHVVLDFLQKEDKAD
-726 YLTRD
+726 KKNGL
-731 ERADRKRDSLK
+731 AAKLK
-742 NSLIE
+742 E
-747 YRQLVQEYKTGKSQ
+747 YRKNVQDYKAGGTSYNKQQLRLNIAGLKSQ
-761 SSKMML
+761 
-767 RHKIAS
+767 
-773 LKSRMVDDGQIEMFE
+773 LKEPPSIDLFGNVVKNND
-788 EYKGSAGD
+788 
-796 TIDFSNSLEWMFEFP
+796 IDFSNSLEWMFEFP
-811 EILDEVGRFTGF
+811 EVLDEKGRFTGF

-842 DVYSKRNYSCYNK
+842 DVYGKRDYSCYNK

-894 REFMSQTSLK
+894 RGFMSQTSLK
-904 KILNFGDVQFFADA
+904 KILNFGDVQIFKDA
-918 TIYVCIFVSQKSS
+918 TTYTCIFVSQKSNEKNSVQAISLSS
-931 DKMPVLACSLNSKN
+931 DKYSGNFSKDVSKLIDLSPDSFGEAEWNITNPVI
-945 YHGEFEKEVKA
+945 EK
-956 ATFEFPAENFGAS
+956 
-969 EWSIRNKLHDS
+969 
-980 VLQKMNVGTALK
+980 VLQKMSVGTPLR
-992 DMPITINYGLKT
+992 DMPISIYAGIKA
-1004 GYNDAFFID
+1004 GCIDAFYID
-1013 GKTKEK
+1013 GKVRSQ
-1019 LISEDAKSAEIIK
+1019 LIERNPKSEEVIK
-1032 PLLRGRDIDA
+1032 PLVRGRDITA
-1042 WKTEKDDQFIL
+1042 WNTNTQDIYLIGTLPALKINIDDYPAIKD
-1053 FVPWHFPLHLN
+1053 HLL
-1064 PNIVGCFKEAEI
+1064 GFTI
-1076 EFEKE
+1076 ERLEQTGKE
-1081 YPAVYKHLLN
+1081 YIVN
-1091 YREKLSAR
+1091 GEKIKAR
-1099 NKAETGIRYE
+1099 KKTCNKWFETQDQIG
-1109 WYALQRWA
+1109 
-1117 ADYYKEF
+1117 YYKELTR
-1124 AKPKIMYP
+1124 PKIIFP
-1132 NMTSVFPFTYDETGS
+1132 NITTAFPFTYDENGVYP
-1147 FGNDKSFIITE
+1147 NDNNFFIVE
-1158 KDNSQNLP
+1158 K
-1166 KGMENVIANE
+1166 ENAIANE
-1176 AEQSNAETISDVIP
+1176 AKQSSAETTCDVIP
-1190 AKAGISSPSGYNL
+1190 AKAGISSPCGYNL

-1212 SNLVKLWIWYNCPEL
+1212 SSLCKFWIWHNCPVL
-1227 MGGTREIRKAYFEN
+1227 NGGTRKLQIAYFEN
-1241 LRIPLNN
+1241 LRIPLENA
-1248 TELLQQLASLADEII
+1248 ELLQQLATLADEII
-1263 RLKKELVNSNKT
+1263 RLKKE
-1275 QAPEPAEGPTETTQK
+1275 GDETTQK
-1290 QLATLET
+1290 QIADLET

-1304 QLYGITDT
+1304 QLYGITDA
-1312 EEMEAVE
+1312 EEIESVE

>member
-1 MSIQLISPKKSV
+1 MSIKFISPKKSV

-69 VNRPIDLCVFNGN
+69 VNRPIDLAVFNGN

-156 ANKSKPI
+156 GNKTKPI

-178 KTSDFYYDI
+178 KTSDFYNEI

-206 NLEDAMR
+206 SLADACKNVI
-213 TLAPELKKSH
+213 ASP
-223 VTLEPKAIGSKDSI
+223 GSKSGI
-237 SPTGFQNDNEYSHST
+237 NST
-252 SHISHSTPLLPLF
+252 NQSNAACHPERSVSGVEGSKKLLPLY

-299 EEVKEEKGSKKV
+299 EEVKEDKGGKKV
-311 IRRKKP
+311 IQRKKP

-329 IYQLEDDFPNKEEC
+329 IYQLEIKESDANKCEET
-343 EAMALRLCITW
+343 ALRLCITW
-354 VNRLLFLKLVE
+354 INRLLFLKLVE

-383 DKIANFDE
+383 DKIKGFDE
-391 LNIFFFKVLGKKI
+391 LNIFFFKVLGKKVD
-404 EDRDEDVFK
+404 DRDADVK
-413 RYPNV
+413 AKYPNV

-432 KHLKIRGIPDAQME
+432 SKLMIGNLLDNDLE
-446 IWGKTVLKDERGKR
+446 IFNKTVLKDERGKR
-460 AKGSLPNLDYIFKFL
+460 AKGTLPNLDYIFKFL

-567 DDIRV
+567 DDIRI

-688 KESGYKQLQ
+688 KESDYKQLQ

-716 PVQNGRLIAD
+716 PVQNGHVVLDFLQKEDKADKKNGLAAKLKEYGKNVQDYKAGGTSYNKQQLRLNIAG
-726 YLTRD
+726 L
-731 ERADRKRDSLK
+731 
-742 NSLIE
+742 
-747 YRQLVQEYKTGKSQ
+747 KSQ
-761 SSKMML
+761 
-767 RHKIAS
+767 
-773 LKSRMVDDGQIEMFE
+773 LKEPPSIDLFGNVVKNND
-788 EYKGSAGD
+788 
-796 TIDFSNSLEWMFEFP
+796 IDFSNSLEWMFEFP
-811 EILDEVGRFTGF
+811 EILDDEGRFTGF
-823 DAIIGNPPYVQLQS
+823 DAIIGNPPYIHLEEMKDMS
-837 MGEMS
+837 EIYGTMGGNGYK
-842 DVYSKRNYSCYNK
+842 VYTTYNK
-855 SADLYC
+855 RGDIYC
-861 LFVERAYSLLKKN
+861 LFVERAFSLLKKN
-874 GYFSF
+874 GFASY
-879 IMPNKWMLV
+879 IMQNKWMQAS
-888 DYGKEL
+888 YGKEL
-894 REFMSQTSLK
+894 REFF
-904 KILNFGDVQFFADA
+904 LN
-918 TIYVCIFVSQKSS
+918 TR
-931 DKMPVLACSLNSKN
+931 L
-945 YHGEFEKEVKA
+945 
-956 ATFEFPAENFGAS
+956 
-969 EWSIRNKLHDS
+969 
-980 VLQKMNVGTALK
+980 
-992 DMPITINYGLKT
+992 
-1004 GYNDAFFID
+1004 
-1013 GKTKEK
+1013 EK
-1019 LISEDAKSAEIIK
+1019 LIDFGDIQIFDDATTYPCIFLGQKTEPKSSFVASTLKSLERTDFAKSVNQYAETFEREQFSNDAWTISSQSENK
-1032 PLLRGRDIDA
+1032 LLQRLEKEMTTLGKYVGGEAYRGVLTGLTKAFLIDEETKKKIVDEDKNAEKVIFPFLQGRDVKAFENPAVNHYLILFPKGGTAKFANESLEGLVDKITEADA
-1042 WKTEKDDQFIL
+1042 W
-1053 FVPWHFPLHLN
+1053 N
-1064 PNIVGCFKEAEI
+1064 
-1076 EFEKE
+1076 
-1081 YPAVYKHLLN
+1081 
-1091 YREKLSAR
+1091 
-1099 NKAETGIRYE
+1099 
-1109 WYALQRWA
+1109 ALQKVYPSVSKWLEPFAEKGRARTDKGDYWWELRA
-1117 ADYYKEF
+1117 CDYYNMF
-1124 AKPKIMYP
+1124 AKPKIMYQKFQVKP
-1132 NMTSVFPFTYDETGS
+1132 CFVYDEQGLYC
-1147 FGNDKSFIITE
+1147 NDSMWIIPTE
-1158 KDNSQNLP
+1158 D
-1166 KGMENVIANE
+1166 
-1176 AEQSNAETISDVIP
+1176 
-1190 AKAGISSPSGYNL
+1190 
-1203 LKALLAIFN
+1203 KALLALLN
-1212 SNLVKLWIWYNCPEL
+1212 SKMAWWLMKKKCTQIQNGVQLIWQYLSKIPVPREL
-1227 MGGTREIRKAYFEN
+1227 
-1241 LRIPLNN
+1241 PQ
-1248 TELLQQLASLADEII
+1248 ELATLADEII
-1263 RLKKELVNSNKT
+1263 TAKKAGEDT
-1275 QAPEPAEGPTETTQK
+1275 MD
-1290 QLATLET
+1290 LEN
-1297 QVNTLVY
+1297 QVNEIVY
-1304 QLYGITDT
+1304 GLYGVTDQD
-1312 EEMEAVE
+1312 EIEAVE